1 MKRYFLSLFVC
12 LLAVGGA
19 LPSAAQNMFRDYVV
33 QQSSTEQTWTR
44 LSVHAHGGFSNVD
57 NMADGND
64 ATYAGSGTGGYVV
77 FNNGAASPNRT
88 QLYKI
93 RFSAETDHQPTS
105 VVVEFCDND
114 NFQNFVTTVYNGQI
128 NRYLTEWEIQFQN
141 PNGND
146 YAAGYYVRV
155 TFTGSDIRIKEV
167 EFQGYVT
174 QSVRSS
180 QTTIHHKPAKWYD
193 RRDRI
198 SQAARDMDSFS
209 DDEPWFNL
217 DLSSAE
223 GQIQAAHTYIDTIY
237 VHKGDVVPLYIP
249 DVYRRSST
257 EKITNISSS
266 SYQRWYSYRTGQTF
280 ELNNKEDGRYDLLTP
295 RDGQTIYRF
304 ANGYVG
310 QPVNSKGNGNYSNAA
325 YQMDFYYPTD
335 EQFNRWIGSGSGID
349 NNWYVVACDVSSYTD
364 FTPEY
369 NDQSQSSTFF
379 PSSNADGK
387 VYEPTLTHRV
397 VFYIVGVDGRKDDES
412 DGWVNGFARLYDG
425 AYRNGLNTDNPASKK
440 YLEEYEITFPAR
452 RVSNKTLDLVAL
464 TKDAGAYAIPDAVNN
479 DENDAENDDSYEE
492 GYKNITVSLVDADNT
507 AGITLV
513 DSVFSKPTLRTIR
526 FSYPHEDE
534 ETNDGTRYVNDT
546 DRDGVSH
553 ATILVTKK
561 AQVGDSTKTYNL
573 ARYRLT
579 FIDEVQQLTQVQVD
593 EIEKAAAGAQSQAT
607 DKYWNYAH
615 RTPDYLDDNY
625 QLLTSM
631 TWDYDP
637 GVGTAAGIGNEDY
650 YPFPLGWE
658 RSSYSFYDGS
668 QGNNFSNSKKFP
680 EWGYY
685 AITSTYVDF
694 DNNWHYGSATEP
706 EDEPS
711 KGSSRYHVYVDASD
725 RPGIITRLPFEQD
738 LCRGSEL
745 FVTAWVKSAVSTNEY
760 EGADATQTNN
770 QDACL
775 LFTIMGVRTVTSG
788 GRTSQVYTPIY
799 RYSTG
804 QLHSSTFLSSAIP
817 GCGKG
822 KADQWFQVY
831 FTFINEQENSDYD
844 SYVLQVENNSYST
857 SGGDFYLDDVRVYM
871 VKPRADVVQLRAG
884 CAGERTLM
892 SARIDWD
899 RLSSRLG
906 HEDTDT
912 GVEEGIDFVF
922 VDQTIYNNYLAEHP
936 DDKAGA
942 LQAAAAM
949 IGPEEGSEDYD
960 ENSGTLYFKYPF
972 SENEEYH
979 GTAEDPDLAIGNVE
993 GGKAYF
999 YRRGTAAGGNRELVV
1014 DFFSDLKANRPYW
1027 MLIRVH
1033 DDDNKTELFDELA
1046 AVVDDRCA
1054 IKSDFWVTA
1063 ETLLKMNGETVKP
1076 GTNYCAGQILDFSAQ
1091 VRIPYI
1097 SKTGE
1102 EKYISVNEGVYFDW
1116 FFGTEEAFYYEEHE
1130 SSTSVQSALAHLRK
1144 LYPTAEDI
1152 SPETTPVVEDF
1163 TQADYDLLWK
1173 LSTDKPVAGSNPP
1186 LVLRRAHLNI
1196 ELLETGLQLVIQPIT
1211 TLTAPG
1217 SIELPDDAPQNLD
1230 SLWLQVC
1237 WAPVPMTLQADGKS
1251 PTVHAGFNRYNYPDP
1266 AYDPNLRIGLAQIE
1280 STTSAAPLRID
1291 LRGATFS
1298 VVDPDPSSMLVPLTS
1313 NERGRLVYL
1322 IGTNDPEYEDIVNS
1336 PDFSQ
1341 YAYPIG
1347 YVDDFLA
1354 QPYEQGSA
1362 FNDHVSIRF
1371 YLKGEGEPEDGFV
1384 FHPKEGY
1391 WYTFSVHFEELLA
1404 GETSTACYGKF
1415 ALRMNV
1421 VPEYL
1426 VWNGGPTNNWNR
1438 DENWKRVNSPTT
1450 IHATNDSFLDGNTT
1464 DRAFVPMLFS
1474 KVIIPRGQQVQL
1486 YRAGWRT
1493 DSDGHYGWESQRP
1506 EWMQSPTDSIQY
1518 DLMAY
1523 DDPSATAVDKLVT
1536 KPYRVALCKE
1546 IHFEPGAEMLH
1557 AEYLLT
1563 ERVWTDVEVPAGW
1576 WTPVS
1581 TPLQGVYAG
1590 DWYTQTSGR
1599 QTTEYFKR
1607 ITFDDSYDRL
1617 NPAVYQRS
1625 WNADAAYIVENAQG
1639 MTPVSFETVW
1649 SSAFNDASVPYS
1661 VGSGFSL
1668 KHGVDDGALFR
1679 LPKDDASYGV
1689 ATNTGA
1695 LDRDS
1700 VGVLK
1705 STVLVERNPDMEKT
1719 EIKDYFTA
1727 ELTPS
1732 ADGRY
1737 YIVGN
1742 PFVAQM
1748 DVAGFLEDNRD
1759 VLQQKYWMKTSAGD
1773 PMTAAA
1779 DEGGQWVTSTGTTQL
1794 LPPYGAFY
1802 VEAVDGV
1809 DGPLTVKFY
1818 GERQQLKGWTAPGT
1832 GTTQAAAMTVSCAS
1846 AAGTST
1852 AAVRCTP
1859 DAADGFGVGDVQL
1872 VRGLTA
1878 DVSQPTVY
1886 TVAGATAVTVDSRGR
1901 GGQVPL
1907 GVYAPDGMVSTLT
1920 FTGVSALEGAR
1931 LYDAQTRSERTLH
1944 EGDAVT
1950 VDGPSHGRYFL
1961 RFDGAGTTGIATAT
1975 PAAGANIYSVQ
1986 PGEIIVAA
1994 TETLTG
2000 VDVYTTDGRHVRSL
2014 RPADV
2019 TTLRIKGLPAGVY
2032 VVRAATDHATANA
2045 KVSVR

>member
-1 MKRYFLSLFVC
+1 MKRYLLYLVVC
-12 LLAVGGA
+12 LLAVVGVR
-19 LPSAAQNMFRDYVV
+19 PSAAQDMYTMKLVDEFSPKVYTWE
-33 QQSSTEQTWTR
+33 SSGLNTTWPINN
-44 LSVHAHGGFSNVD
+44 LV
-57 NMADGND
+57 DGNMGTEIRGHYNKNSIITFSPSTGPVSYMLCRTASD
-64 ATYAGSGTGGYVV
+64 NVNYHPTGIMVESSADNQNWQTEYDQGTNQNQKEWVISFANPIPAG
-77 FNNGAASPNRT
+77 
-88 QLYKI
+88 
-93 RFSAETDHQPTS
+93 
-105 VVVEFCDND
+105 
-114 NFQNFVTTVYNGQI
+114 
-128 NRYLTEWEIQFQN
+128 RYI
-141 PNGND
+141 
-146 YAAGYYVRV
+146 RV
-155 TFTGSDIRIKEV
+155 TFRCSDAYQAFIWMNELT
-167 EFQGYVT
+167 F
-174 QSVRSS
+174 SS
-180 QTTIHHKPAKWYD
+180 SSSADFTIHHKPAKWHSL
-193 RRDRI
+193 RGRI
-198 SQAARDMDSFS
+198 SQAARDMDSFG
-209 DDEPWFNL
+209 DGQEMFRP
-217 DLSSAE
+217 DLSSSDE
-223 GQIQAAHTYIDTIY
+223 DIQAAHTYIDTLY
-237 VHKGDVVPLYIP
+237 VHKGDNVNLYLP
-249 DVYRRSST
+249 DVFRRSST
-257 EKITNISSS
+257 EGIETVSVS

-280 ELNNKEDGRYDLLTP
+280 ELHNKDAANARYDLLTP
-295 RDGQTIYRF
+295 MSGGTVYRF

-310 QPVNSKGNGNYSNAA
+310 QPVSGTGNSTLSQSA
-325 YQMDFYYPTD
+325 YWMQFHYPTD
-335 EQFNRWIGSGSGID
+335 EEFGLWFNVGDDTNID

-364 FTPEY
+364 FTPSY
-369 NDQSQSSTFF
+369 TDQSNQSTFF
-379 PSSNADGK
+379 PSSNADGL
-387 VYEPTLTHRV
+387 VYEPTLTHRIIY
-397 VFYIVGVDGRKDDES
+397 YIVGVDERTGDTS
-412 DGWVNGFARLYDG
+412 PGWVNGFGRLAGEAYCDG
-425 AYRNGLNTDNPASKK
+425 TGTDSSSPKK
-440 YLEEYEITFPAR
+440 YLEEYEITFSGR
-452 RVSNKTLDLVAL
+452 RVSNKTLEMVAL
-464 TKDAGAYAIPDAVNN
+464 SKDAGAYAIPDAT
-479 DENDAENDDSYEE
+479 ADSYDA
-492 GYKNITVSLVDADNT
+492 GYRNITVSLDPADNT

-513 DSVFSKPTLRTIR
+513 DKGFSTATLRSIR
-526 FSYPHEDE
+526 FRYPNTDE
-534 ETNDGTRYVNDT
+534 DGTQYVNDA
-546 DRDGVSH
+546 DGDGRSY
-553 ATILVTKK
+553 ATILVTKT
-561 AQVGDSTKTYNL
+561 ATVGGVKKTYNL
-573 ARYRLT
+573 VRYRLT
-579 FIDEVQQLTQVQVD
+579 FINEVQQLTQTQVD
-593 EIEKAAAGAQSQAT
+593 EIEKAAAGTQSQAT
-607 DKYWNYAH
+607 GKYWNYTR
-615 RTPDYLDDNY
+615 RTPDYMDANY

-631 TWDYDP
+631 AWDFDP
-637 GVGTAAGIGNEDY
+637 SVPSTVNIGSQAY

-668 QGNNFSNSKKFP
+668 DGKNFSNNKKIP

-685 AITSTYVDF
+685 AVTNTYVDF
-694 DNNWHYGSATEP
+694 DNTWHSGTATRP
-706 EDEPS
+706 QNEPS
-711 KGSSRYHVYVDASD
+711 KGRSTYHIYVDASD
-725 RPGIITRLPFEQD
+725 RPGIVTRLPFEQN
-738 LCRGSEL
+738 LCLGSEL
-745 FVTAWVKSAVSTNEY
+745 FVTAWVKSAVSAGG
-760 EGADATQTNN
+760 GASQTNN
-770 QDACL
+770 EDACL
-775 LFTIMGVRTVTSG
+775 LFTIMGVRADGTS
-788 GRTSQVYTPIY
+788 VPIY

-804 QLHSSTFLSSAIP
+804 QLHPSTFLNDTIP

-822 KADQWFQVY
+822 SPDQWFQVY
-831 FTFINEQENSDYD
+831 FTFVNEQQESDYE
-844 SYVLQVENNSYST
+844 SYILQVENNSYST

-871 VKPRADVVQLRAG
+871 VKPQADVSQLEAG
-884 CAGERTLM
+884 CAGDRTLM
-892 SARIDWD
+892 NIRLDWQ

-906 HEDTDT
+906 HQDSDT
-912 GVEEGIDFVF
+912 GEEAIDFIF
-922 VDQTIYNNYLAEHP
+922 VDQTVYNNYLAEHP

-949 IGPEEGSEDYD
+949 IGRKEADADYD
-960 ENSGTLYFKYPF
+960 KNYGTLHFKYPF
-972 SENEEYH
+972 ADNKEYT
-979 GTAEDPDLAIGNVE
+979 GTAENPNLAVDNVVD
-993 GGKAYF
+993 GKAYF
-999 YRRGTAAGGNRELVV
+999 YRRGTAAGGDRELAV
-1014 DFFSDLKANRPYW
+1014 DFYSDLRANRPYW
-1027 MLIRVH
+1027 MLIRIHNSSHDH
-1033 DDDNKTELFDELA
+1033 DDEASIFADMA
-1046 AVVDDRCA
+1046 AVVDDSCA

-1097 SKTGE
+1097 STETGE

-1116 FFGTEEAFYYEEHE
+1116 FFGTEEAFYKEHE
-1130 SSTSVQSALAHLRK
+1130 GGTSVQSALAHLRE
-1144 LYPTAEDI
+1144 LYPDAEDI
-1152 SPETTPVVEDF
+1152 SPETTPVVENGLF
-1163 TQADYDLLWK
+1163 TQADYDLL
-1173 LSTDKPVAGSNPP
+1173 LERSTATSVAGSNPP
-1186 LVLRRAHLNI
+1186 LVLRRSHLNI

-1217 SIELPDDAPQNLD
+1217 SIELPDDAPLDLD
-1230 SLWLQVC
+1230 SLWGQVC

-1280 STTSAAPLRID
+1280 STTSTAPLRID

-1298 VVDPDPSSMLVPLTS
+1298 VDDPDPSSRLVPLTS

-1362 FNDHVSIRF
+1362 FNDHVSIHF
-1371 YLKGEGEPEDGFV
+1371 YLNGEGEPKDGFV

-1415 ALRMNV
+1415 AVRMNV

-1438 DENWKRVNSPTT
+1438 DENWKRVNSHIT
-1450 IHATNDSFLDGNTT
+1450 IHATDDSFLDGNTT

-1474 KVIIPRGQQVQL
+1474 KVIIPQDKQVQL
-1486 YRAGWRT
+1486 YRAGWR
-1493 DSDGHYGWESQRP
+1493 SDDNGHYGWESQRP
-1506 EWMQSPTDSIQY
+1506 AWMQAPTDSIQY

-1523 DDPSATAVDKLVT
+1523 DDPDPAAEHPLVT

-1557 AEYLLT
+1557 AEYLMA
-1563 ERVWTDVEVPAGW
+1563 ERVWTDVEVPEGQ

-1581 TPLQGVYAG
+1581 TPLQGIVAG
-1590 DWYTQTSGR
+1590 DWYTQTGGR
-1599 QTTEYFKR
+1599 QQTEYFKP
-1607 ITFDDSYDRL
+1607 ITFADGGYDRR

-1625 WNADAAYIVENAQG
+1625 WNADAASIVEDAQG
-1639 MTPVSFETVW
+1639 TRTPVSFETVW

-1668 KHGVDDGALFR
+1668 KHGVDGGALFR
-1679 LPKDDASYGV
+1679 LPKDDASYSV
-1689 ATNTGA
+1689 ATGA
-1695 LDRDS
+1695 LDRTNN
-1700 VGVLK
+1700 GVLL
-1705 STVLVERNPDMEKT
+1705 STKMVHRDPDLEKT
-1719 EIKDYFTA
+1719 EIEDYFTA

-1748 DVAGFLEDNRD
+1748 DVAGFLEDNKD
-1759 VLQQKYWMKTSAGD
+1759 VLQQKYWAATAAGD

-1779 DEGGQWVTSTGTTQL
+1779 DGEGQWVTSTGTTQL

-1809 DGPLTVKFY
+1809 GGPLTVKFY
-1818 GERQQLKGWTAPGT
+1818 GERQQLKGWMAPGT

-1920 FTGVSALEGAR
+1920 FTGVAALEGAR

-2019 TTLRIKGLPAGVY
+2019 TTLRIGDLPAAVY
-2032 VVRAATDHATANA
+2032 VVRAATRSAVADA
-2045 KVSVR
+2045 KVRVE

>member
-1 MKRYFLSLFVC
+1 MFNVSYQ
-12 LLAVGGA
+12 
-19 LPSAAQNMFRDYVV
+19 PSAERIW
-33 QQSSTEQTWTR
+33 SS
-44 LSVHAHGGFSNVD
+44 LPVHSGNFSNVE
-57 NMADGND
+57 NMADGNND
-64 ATYAGSGTGGYVV
+64 TYAQSETGGYVI
-77 FNNGAASPNRT
+77 FNNGQFSPGRA
-88 QLYKI
+88 QLYRI
-93 RFSAETDHQPTS
+93 RFSAEAGHAPTQ
-105 VVVEFCDND
+105 VRVEFCDNP
-114 NFQNFVTTVYNGQI
+114 NFEKDVATVYNDSPDGSPQECTLSFR
-128 NRYLTEWEIQFQN
+128 NS
-141 PNGND
+141 NGNE

-155 TFTGSDIRIKEV
+155 TFTGSDIQIKEV
-167 EFQGYVT
+167 EFYGYTPV
-174 QSVRSS
+174 SSS
-180 QTTIHHKPAKWYD
+180 QTLINHKPAKWHS
-193 RRDRI
+193 RRGRI
-198 SQAARDMDSFS
+198 SEEAKAMDSFS
-209 DDEPWFNL
+209 DDEEWFNL
-217 DLSSAE
+217 DLSSEE
-223 GQIQAAHTYIDTIY
+223 GQIQAAHTYIDTLY
-237 VHKGDVVPLYIP
+237 VHKGDAVNLYLP
-249 DVYRRSST
+249 DVYRKDSESD
-257 EKITNISSS
+257 ISNFSVS
-266 SYQRWYSYRTGQTF
+266 SYQRWYSYRTGMTF
-280 ELNNKEDGRYDLLTP
+280 ELPHKDDSGTDVRYDLLTP
-295 RDGQTIYRF
+295 LDGHTIYRF

-310 QPVNSKGNGNYSNAA
+310 QPVGVDTIGNKDNSRKAA
-325 YQMDFYYPTD
+325 YQMQFYYPTD
-335 EQFNRWIGSGSGID
+335 DEFNRWIGAGSGID

-364 FTPEY
+364 FTPNY
-369 NDQSQSSTFF
+369 TDDSHSSTFF

-440 YLEEYEITFPAR
+440 YLEEYEITFSAR

-464 TKDAGAYAIPDAVNN
+464 SKDAGSYAIP
-479 DENDAENDDSYEE
+479 DAENDDSYDQ
-492 GYKNITVSLVDADNT
+492 GYKNISVSLVDNT
-507 AGITLV
+507 AGIILA
-513 DSVFSKPTLRTIR
+513 DERFSKPTLRTIR
-526 FSYPHEDE
+526 FRYPHPD
-534 ETNDGTRYVNDT
+534 TGDGTQYVNDA
-546 DRDGVSH
+546 DGDGVSH
-553 ATILVTKK
+553 ATILVTKT
-561 AQVGDSTKTYNL
+561 ATVDGVTKTYNL

-579 FIDEVQQLTQVQVD
+579 FIDEVQPLTQVQVD
-593 EIEKAAAGAQSQAT
+593 EIEKASAGKTSLAT
-607 DKYWNYAH
+607 NKYWNYAH
-615 RTPDYLDDNY
+615 RTPEYMESNY

-631 TWDYDP
+631 AWDFDT
-637 GVGTAAGIGNEDY
+637 GVAAAAGFGSNSY

-668 QGNNFSNSKKFP
+668 NGSNFSNRNKFP

-685 AITSTYVDF
+685 AVTSTYVDF
-694 DNNWHYGSATEP
+694 DNNWHHGTATRP
-706 EDEPS
+706 KNEPS
-711 KGSSRYHVYVDASD
+711 KGSSTFHIYVDASD
-725 RPGIITRLPFEQD
+725 RPGIVTRLPFEQD

-745 FVTAWVKSAVSTNEY
+745 FVSAWVKSAVSAN
-760 EGADATQTNN
+760 AAATQTNN
-770 QDACL
+770 EDACL

-804 QLHSSTFLSSAIP
+804 QLHSSTFLSDAIP
-817 GCGKG
+817 GCGNG
-822 KADQWFQVY
+822 QPDQWFQVY
-831 FTFINEQENSDYD
+831 FSFINDQAESNYE

-906 HEDTDT
+906 HEDTDK
-912 GVEEGIDFVF
+912 GVEGIDFVF

-936 DDKAGA
+936 EDKAAA
-942 LQAAAAM
+942 LEAAAAM
-949 IGPEEGSEDYD
+949 IGPEKGSEVYD
-960 ENSGTLYFKYPF
+960 KNHGTLYFKYPF
-972 SENEEYH
+972 SENTVYD
-979 GTAEDPDLAIGNVE
+979 GTAKDPDLAKDNME
-993 GGKAYF
+993 DGKAYF
-999 YRRGTAAGGNRELVV
+999 YCRGTAVGGNRELVV
-1014 DFFSDLKANRPYW
+1014 DFFSDLQANRPYW

-1033 DDDNKTELFDELA
+1033 DDDNKTALFDELA
-1046 AVVDDRCA
+1046 DVVDDNCA
-1054 IKSDFWVTA
+1054 IKSEFWVTA

-1116 FFGTEEAFYYEEHE
+1116 FFGTEEAFYEKHE
-1130 SSTSVQSALAHLRK
+1130 SGTSVQSALTHLRD
-1144 LYPTAEDI
+1144 LYPDAAVVSE
-1152 SPETTPVVEDF
+1152 EATPVRDMF
-1163 TQADYDLLWK
+1163 TQADYDLLHD
-1173 LSTDKPVAGSNPP
+1173 LSTREPVAGTGSNPP

-1211 TLTAPG
+1211 TRTAPG
-1217 SIELPDDAPQNLD
+1217 SIELPDDAPQDLD
-1230 SLWLQVC
+1230 ELWLQVC

-1266 AYDPNLRIGLAQIE
+1266 AYDPNLRIGLAQIK

-1298 VVDPDPSSMLVPLTS
+1298 VDDPDPSSELVPLKS

-1347 YVDDFLA
+1347 YVDYFLA

-1362 FNDHVSIRF
+1362 FDDHVSIHF
-1371 YLKGEGEPEDGFV
+1371 YLNGEGEPKDGFV

-1391 WYTFSVHFEELLA
+1391 WYTFSVHFEELLE

-1426 VWNGGPTNNWNR
+1426 VWDGGPTNNWNR

-1474 KVIIPRGQQVQL
+1474 KVLIPRGQQVQL

-1493 DSDGHYGWESQRP
+1493 GSDGHYGWESQRP

-1523 DDPSATAVDKLVT
+1523 DDPAPAAKHKLVT

-1563 ERVWTDVEVPAGW
+1563 ERVWTDVEVPGGQ

-1590 DWYTQTSGR
+1590 DWYTQTSGS
-1599 QTTEYFKR
+1599 QTTEYFKP
-1607 ITFDDSYDRL
+1607 ITFGDGYDRL

-1625 WNADAAYIVENAQG
+1625 WNADAANIVENDQG
-1639 MTPVSFETVW
+1639 TTLVSFKTVW

-1668 KHGVDDGALFR
+1668 KHGVKGGALFR

-1732 ADGRY
+1732 ADGCY

-1742 PFVAQM
+1742 PFMAQM
-1748 DVAGFLEDNRD
+1748 DVAGFLEDNKD
-1759 VLQQKYWMKTSAGD
+1759 VLQQKYWMGTSAGD
-1773 PMTAAA
+1773 PFTAAA
-1779 DEGGQWVTSTGTTQL
+1779 GADGRWVASTGTTQL

-1802 VEAVDGV
+1802 VEAVGK
-1809 DGPLTVKFY
+1809 GSEPLEVKFY
-1818 GERQQLKGWTAPGT
+1818 GKRQQLKDWTAPGT

-1931 LYDAQTRSERTLH
+1931 LYDAETRSERTLH

-2000 VDVYTTDGRHVRSL
+2000 VDVYATDGRHVSSL
-2014 RPADV
+2014 RPTDV
-2019 TTLRIKGLPAGVY
+2019 TTLRIGDLPAAVY

>member
-1 MKRYFLSLFVC
+1 MKRYLFYLVVC
-12 LLAVGGA
+12 VLTVVGVR
-19 LPSAAQNMFRDYVV
+19 PSAAQDMYTVKPVDEFSPKVYTWE
-33 QQSSTEQTWTR
+33 SSGLNTTWPIVN
-44 LSVHAHGGFSNVD
+44 LV
-57 NMADGND
+57 DGNM
-64 ATYAGSGTGGYVV
+64 GTEIRGHYNKNSIITFSPSTGPVSYMLCRT
-77 FNNGAASPNRT
+77 ASDNINYHPT
-88 QLYKI
+88 GI
-93 RFSAETDHQPTS
+93 MVESSA
-105 VVVEFCDND
+105 DN
-114 NFQNFVTTVYNGQI
+114 QNWQTEYDQGTNQNQKEWAISFANPI
-128 NRYLTEWEIQFQN
+128 PADRYI
-141 PNGND
+141 
-146 YAAGYYVRV
+146 RV
-155 TFTGSDIRIKEV
+155 TFRCSDANQAFIWMNELT
-167 EFQGYVT
+167 F
-174 QSVRSS
+174 SS
-180 QTTIHHKPAKWYD
+180 SSSADFTIHHKRAKWHS

-295 RDGQTIYRF
+295 RDGQTVYRF

-464 TKDAGAYAIPDAVNN
+464 SKDAGSYAIPDA
-479 DENDAENDDSYEE
+479 DDDSYDQ
-492 GYKNITVSLVDADNT
+492 GYENISVSLADNT
-507 AGITLV
+507 AGINLV

-526 FSYPHEDE
+526 FSYPNDW
-534 ETNDGTRYVNDT
+534 TDGTQYVNDA

-553 ATILVTKK
+553 ATILVTKT
-561 AQVGDSTKTYNL
+561 ATVDGATKTYNL

-579 FIDEVQQLTQVQVD
+579 FIDEVQPLTQVQVD
-593 EIEKAAAGAQSQAT
+593 EIEKASAGKTSLAT

-615 RTPDYLDDNY
+615 RTPEYMESNY

-631 TWDYDP
+631 AWDFDT
-637 GVGTAAGIGNEDY
+637 GVAEAADFGDNRY

-668 QGNNFSNSKKFP
+668 NGSNFSNRNKFP

-685 AITSTYVDF
+685 AVTSTYVDF
-694 DNNWHYGSATEP
+694 DNSWHHGTATRP
-706 EDEPS
+706 QNEPS
-711 KGSSRYHVYVDASD
+711 KGSSTFHIYVDASD
-725 RPGIITRLPFEQD
+725 RPGIVTRLPFEQD

-745 FVTAWVKSAVSTNEY
+745 FVSAWVKSAVSAN
-760 EGADATQTNN
+760 AAATQTNN
-770 QDACL
+770 EDACL

-804 QLHSSTFLSSAIP
+804 QLHSSTFLSKAIP
-817 GCGKG
+817 GCGKDN
-822 KADQWFQVY
+822 ADQWFQVY

-912 GVEEGIDFVF
+912 GVEGIDFVF
-922 VDQTIYNNYLAEHP
+922 VDQTIYNNHLAEHP
-936 DDKAGA
+936 DEGKAAA
-942 LQAAAAM
+942 LEAAAAM
-949 IGPEEGSEDYD
+949 IGPEKGSELYD
-960 ENSGTLYFKYPF
+960 KNHGTLYFKYPF
-972 SENEEYH
+972 SENTEYD
-979 GTAEDPDLAIGNVE
+979 GTAEDPDLAKDNMKD
-993 GGKAYF
+993 GKAYF

-1014 DFFSDLKANRPYW
+1014 DFFSDLQANRPYW

-1033 DDDNKTELFDELA
+1033 DDNNETELFDELA
-1046 AVVDDRCA
+1046 AVVDDSCA
-1054 IKSDFWVTA
+1054 IKSEFWVTA

-1102 EKYISVNEGVYFDW
+1102 EKYISVNEGIYFDW
-1116 FFGTEEAFYYEEHE
+1116 FFGTEEAFYEDRDG
-1130 SSTSVQSALAHLRK
+1130 TSVQSALAHLRD
-1144 LYPTAEDI
+1144 LYPDAAVVSE
-1152 SPETTPVVEDF
+1152 EATPVRDMF
-1163 TQADYDLLWK
+1163 TQADYDLLHD
-1173 LSTDKPVAGSNPP
+1173 LSTRDPEAGSNPP

-1211 TLTAPG
+1211 TRTAPG
-1217 SIELPDDAPQNLD
+1217 SIELPDDAPQDLE

-1251 PTVHAGFNRYNYPDP
+1251 PTVHPGFNIYTYPDP

-1280 STTSAAPLRID
+1280 GTTADAPLRID

-1298 VVDPDPSSMLVPLTS
+1298 VDDPDPSSELVPLTS

-1347 YVDDFLA
+1347 YVDEFKA

-1362 FNDHVSIRF
+1362 FNDHVSLHF
-1371 YLKGEGEPEDGFV
+1371 YLNGEGDPEDGFE

-1391 WYTFSVHFEELLA
+1391 WYTFSVHFEELLE

-1438 DENWKRVNSPTT
+1438 DENWKRVNSRTT
-1450 IHATNDSFLDGNTT
+1450 IHATDDSFLDGNTT

-1474 KVIIPRGQQVQL
+1474 KVIIPRGKQIQL

-1493 DSDGHYGWESQRP
+1493 GSDGHYGWESQRP

-1523 DDPSATAVDKLVT
+1523 DDPSATTAVDKLVT

-1563 ERVWTDVEVPAGW
+1563 ERVWTDVEVPGGQ

-1581 TPLQGVYAG
+1581 TPLQDVYAG

-1599 QTTEYFKR
+1599 QATEYFQP
-1607 ITFDDSYDRL
+1607 ITFGDGYDRL

-1625 WNADAAYIVENAQG
+1625 WNANAAKIVENDQG
-1639 MTPVSFETVW
+1639 TTLVSFETVW

-1668 KHGVDDGALFR
+1668 KHGVDVDGGALFR
-1679 LPKDDASYGV
+1679 LPKDDASYDV

-1705 STVLVERNPDMEKT
+1705 STVLVERKPDMEKSR
-1719 EIKDYFTA
+1719 IYDYFTA

-1732 ADGRY
+1732 ADGSY

-1742 PFVAQM
+1742 PFMAQM
-1748 DVAGFLEDNRD
+1748 DVAGFLKDNED
-1759 VLQQKYWMKTSAGD
+1759 VLQQKYWAATAEGD

-1818 GERQQLKGWTAPGT
+1818 GERQQLKDWTAPGT

-1920 FTGVSALEGAR
+1920 FTGVAALEGAR
-1931 LYDAQTRSERTLH
+1931 LYDALTRSERTLH

>member
-93 RFSAETDHQPTS
+93 RFSAETDHQPTA

-180 QTTIHHKPAKWYD
+180 QTTIHHKRAKWYS
-193 RRDRI
+193 RRGPI
-198 SQAARDMDSFS
+198 SEEAKAMDSFS
-209 DDEPWFNL
+209 DDEEMFRP
-217 DLSSAE
+217 DLSSSDE
-223 GQIQAAHTYIDTIY
+223 KIQAAHTYIDTLY
-237 VHKGDVVPLYIP
+237 VHKGDAVNLYLP
-249 DVYRRSST
+249 DVYRKDSESD
-257 EKITNISSS
+257 ISNFSVS
-266 SYQRWYSYRTGQTF
+266 SYQRWYSYRTGMTF
-280 ELNNKEDGRYDLLTP
+280 ELRNKDEGANVRYDLLTP
-295 RDGQTIYRF
+295 LDGQTIYRF

-310 QPVNSKGNGNYSNAA
+310 QPVNTIGNDNNLASAA
-325 YQMDFYYPTD
+325 YQMQFYYPTD
-335 EQFNRWIGSGSGID
+335 EEFDRWVGAGSGID

-364 FTPEY
+364 FTPNY
-369 NDQSQSSTFF
+369 ADDSHSSTFF

-397 VFYIVGVDGRKDDES
+397 VFYIVGVDGRENDQSE
-412 DGWVNGFARLYDG
+412 GWVNGFGRLKNE
-425 AYRNGLNTDNPASKK
+425 AYRNDIETGQPDSKK
-440 YLEEYEITFPAR
+440 YLEEYEITFSAR

-464 TKDAGAYAIPDAVNN
+464 SKDAGSYAIP
-479 DENDAENDDSYEE
+479 DAENDDSYDQ
-492 GYKNITVSLVDADNT
+492 GYKNISVSLVDADNT

-513 DSVFSKPTLRTIR
+513 DERFSKPTLRTIR
-526 FSYPHEDE
+526 FRYPKTD
-534 ETNDGTRYVNDT
+534 TGDGTQYVNDT
-546 DRDGVSH
+546 DGDGVSH
-553 ATILVTKK
+553 ATILVTKT
-561 AQVGDSTKTYNL
+561 ATVDGATKTYNL

-579 FIDEVQQLTQVQVD
+579 FIDEVQPLTQVQVD
-593 EIEKAAAGAQSQAT
+593 EIEKASAGKTSLAT
-607 DKYWNYAH
+607 EQYWNYAH
-615 RTPDYLDDNY
+615 RTPEYMESNY

-631 TWDYDP
+631 AWDFDT
-637 GVGTAAGIGNEDY
+637 GVAGAAGFGSNSY

-668 QGNNFSNSKKFP
+668 NGLNFSNKNKFP

-685 AITSTYVDF
+685 AVTSTYVDF
-694 DNNWHYGSATEP
+694 EGDTWHNRTAIRP
-706 EDEPS
+706 QNEPS
-711 KGSSRYHVYVDASD
+711 KGSSTFHIYVDASD
-725 RPGIITRLPFEQD
+725 RPGIVTRLPFEQD

-745 FVTAWVKSAVSTNEY
+745 FVSAWVKSAVSAE
-760 EGADATQTNN
+760 AAATQTNN
-770 QDACL
+770 EDACL

-804 QLHSSTFLSSAIP
+804 QLHSSTFLSDAIP

-906 HEDTDT
+906 HEDTDK
-912 GVEEGIDFVF
+912 GVEGIDFVF
-922 VDQTIYNNYLAEHP
+922 VDQTIYNNHLAEHP
-936 DDKAGA
+936 DEGKAAA
-942 LQAAAAM
+942 LVAAAAM
-949 IGPEEGSEDYD
+949 IGPEKGSEDYD
-960 ENSGTLYFKYPF
+960 KNHGTLYFKYPF
-972 SENEEYH
+972 SENTEYD
-979 GTAEDPDLAIGNVE
+979 GTAKDPDLAIGNVE
-993 GGKAYF
+993 DGKAYF

-1033 DDDNKTELFDELA
+1033 DDDNPTELFKELA

-1054 IKSDFWVTA
+1054 IKSEFWVTA

-1097 SKTGE
+1097 STETGE
-1102 EKYISVNEGVYFDW
+1102 EKYIPINEGIYFDW
-1116 FFGTEEAFYYEEHE
+1116 FFGTEDAFYEDRGG
-1130 SSTSVQSALAHLRK
+1130 TSVQSALAHLRYH
-1144 LYPTAEDI
+1144 YPTAEDI
-1152 SPETTPVVEDF
+1152 SPETTPVVENGPIDF
-1163 TQADYDLLWK
+1163 SQADYDLLHD
-1173 LSTDKPVAGSNPP
+1173 LSTREPEAGSNPP

-1211 TLTAPG
+1211 TRTAPG
-1217 SIELPDDAPQNLD
+1217 SIELPDDVPLD
-1230 SLWLQVC
+1230 LESLWLQVC

-1280 STTSAAPLRID
+1280 GTTADAPLRID

-1298 VVDPDPSSMLVPLTS
+1298 VDDPDPSSELVPLTS

-1347 YVDDFLA
+1347 YVDEFKA

-1362 FNDHVSIRF
+1362 FNDHVSIHF
-1371 YLKGEGEPEDGFV
+1371 YLKGEGEPKDGFV

-1391 WYTFSVHFEELLA
+1391 WYTFSVHFEERLE

-1426 VWNGGPTNNWNR
+1426 VWKGGPTNNWNR
-1438 DENWKRVNSPTT
+1438 DENWLRVNKAET
-1450 IHATNDSFLDGNTT
+1450 IHAASDSFLDGNTT

-1523 DDPSATAVDKLVT
+1523 DDPAPAAEHKLVT

-1563 ERVWTDVEVPAGW
+1563 ERVWTDVEVPGGQ

-1581 TPLQGVYAG
+1581 TPLQDVYAG

-1599 QTTEYFKR
+1599 QATEYFR
-1607 ITFDDSYDRL
+1607 PITFDDSYDRL

-1625 WNADAAYIVENAQG
+1625 WNADAANIVEDDQG
-1639 MTPVSFETVW
+1639 TRTPVSFKTVW

-1668 KHGVDDGALFR
+1668 KHGFDGVALFR

-1727 ELTPS
+1727 KLTPS

-1742 PFVAQM
+1742 PFMAQM
-1748 DVAGFLEDNRD
+1748 DVAGFLEDNKD
-1759 VLQQKYWMKTSAGD
+1759 VLQQKYWMETSVGD
-1773 PMTAAA
+1773 PFTAAA
-1779 DEGGQWVTSTGTTQL
+1779 GADGRWVTSTGTTQL

-1802 VEAVDGV
+1802 VEAVGK
-1809 DGPLTVKFY
+1809 GSEPLEVKFY
-1818 GERQQLKGWTAPGT
+1818 GKRQQLTDRTAPGT
-1832 GTTQAAAMTVSCAS
+1832 GTTQAAALTVSCRS

-1852 AAVRCTP
+1852 AAVRCTAG
-1859 DAADGFGVGDVQL
+1859 AADGFGVGDVQL

-1994 TETLTG
+1994 TETLTA

-2014 RPADV
+2014 RPADA
-2019 TTLRIKGLPAGVY
+2019 TTLRIGDLPAAVY

>member
-1 MKRYFLSLFVC
+1 MKRYLLYLVVC
-12 LLAVGGA
+12 LLAVVGVR
-19 LPSAAQNMFRDYVV
+19 PSAAQDMYTMKLVDEFSPKVYTWE
-33 QQSSTEQTWTR
+33 SSGLNTTWPINN
-44 LSVHAHGGFSNVD
+44 LV
-57 NMADGND
+57 DGNMGTEIRGHYNKNSIITFSPSTGSVSYMLCRTASD
-64 ATYAGSGTGGYVV
+64 NVNYHPTGIMVESSADNQNWQTEYDQGTNQNQKEWVISFANPIPAG
-77 FNNGAASPNRT
+77 
-88 QLYKI
+88 
-93 RFSAETDHQPTS
+93 
-105 VVVEFCDND
+105 
-114 NFQNFVTTVYNGQI
+114 
-128 NRYLTEWEIQFQN
+128 RYI
-141 PNGND
+141 
-146 YAAGYYVRV
+146 RV
-155 TFTGSDIRIKEV
+155 TFRCSDAYQAFIWMNELT
-167 EFQGYVT
+167 F
-174 QSVRSS
+174 SS
-180 QTTIHHKPAKWYD
+180 SSSADFTIQHKPAKWHSL
-193 RRDRI
+193 RGRI
-198 SQAARDMDSFS
+198 SQAARDMDSFG
-209 DDEPWFNL
+209 DGQEMFRP
-217 DLSSAE
+217 DLSSSDE
-223 GQIQAAHTYIDTIY
+223 DIQAAHTYIDTLY
-237 VHKGDVVPLYIP
+237 VHKGDAVNLYLP
-249 DVYRRSST
+249 DVYRKDFESD
-257 EKITNISSS
+257 ISNFSVS
-266 SYQRWYSYRTGQTF
+266 SYQRWYSYRTGMTF
-280 ELNNKEDGRYDLLTP
+280 ELPHKDSGTNVRYDLLTP
-295 RDGQTIYRF
+295 LDGQTIYRF

-310 QPVNSKGNGNYSNAA
+310 QPVNTIGNNNNLASAA
-325 YQMDFYYPTD
+325 YQMQFYYPTD
-335 EQFNRWIGSGSGID
+335 EEFDRWVGAGSGID

-364 FTPEY
+364 FTPDY
-369 NDQSQSSTFF
+369 PDDSHSSTFF

-397 VFYIVGVDGRKDDES
+397 VFYIVGVDDRENDQSEGC
-412 DGWVNGFARLYDG
+412 VNGFGRLKDG
-425 AYRNGLNTDNPASKK
+425 AYRNGIETDQPDSKK
-440 YLEEYEITFPAR
+440 YLEEYEITFSAR

-464 TKDAGAYAIPDAVNN
+464 SKDAGSYAIP
-479 DENDAENDDSYEE
+479 DAENDDSYDQ
-492 GYKNITVSLVDADNT
+492 GYNNISVSLVEADNT
-507 AGITLV
+507 AGITLA
-513 DSVFSKPTLRTIR
+513 DDRFSRPTLRTIR
-526 FSYPHEDE
+526 FRYPNEG
-534 ETNDGTRYVNDT
+534 TDGTRYVNDA
-546 DRDGVSH
+546 DGDGVSH
-553 ATILVTKK
+553 ATILVTKT
-561 AQVGDSTKTYNL
+561 ARVDDSDRTYNL

-579 FIDEVQQLTQVQVD
+579 FIDEVQPLTQVQVD
-593 EIEKAAAGAQSQAT
+593 EIEKASAGKASLAT
-607 DKYWNYAH
+607 GQYWNYAH
-615 RTPDYLDDNY
+615 RTPDYMDANY

-631 TWDYDP
+631 AWDFDP
-637 GVGTAAGIGNEDY
+637 SVPSTVNIGSQAY

-668 QGNNFSNSKKFP
+668 SGSNFSNNHKFP

-685 AITSTYVDF
+685 AVTSTYVDF
-694 DNNWHYGSATEP
+694 DDNWHNGTATRP
-706 EDEPS
+706 QNEPS
-711 KGSSRYHVYVDASD
+711 KGSSTFHIYVDASD
-725 RPGIITRLPFEQD
+725 RPGIVTRLPFDQD

-745 FVTAWVKSAVSTNEY
+745 FVSAWVKSAVSAGG
-760 EGADATQTNN
+760 GASQTNN
-770 QDACL
+770 EDACL

-804 QLHSSTFLSSAIP
+804 QLHSSTFLSKAIP
-817 GCGKG
+817 GCGKDN
-822 KADQWFQVY
+822 ADQWFQVY

-906 HEDTDT
+906 HEDTDK
-912 GVEEGIDFVF
+912 GVEGIDFVF
-922 VDQTIYNNYLAEHP
+922 VDQTIYNNFLAEHP
-936 DDKAGA
+936 EKGKAAA
-942 LQAAAAM
+942 LEAAAAM
-949 IGPEEGSEDYD
+949 IGPEEGGEVYD
-960 ENSGTLYFKYPF
+960 ENHGTLYFKYPF
-972 SENEEYH
+972 SENKEYD
-979 GTAEDPDLAIGNVE
+979 GTAEDPDLAMGNME
-993 GGKAYF
+993 DGKAYF

-1033 DDDNKTELFDELA
+1033 DDNNETALFDELA
-1046 AVVDDRCA
+1046 AVVDDSCA
-1054 IKSDFWVTA
+1054 IKSEFWVTA

-1097 SKTGE
+1097 STVTGE

-1116 FFGTEEAFYYEEHE
+1116 FFGTEEAFYKEHE
-1130 SSTSVQSALAHLRK
+1130 GGTSVQSALAHLRE
-1144 LYPTAEDI
+1144 LYPDAEDI
-1152 SPETTPVVEDF
+1152 SPETTPVVENGLF
-1163 TQADYDLLWK
+1163 TQADYDLL
-1173 LSTDKPVAGSNPP
+1173 LERSTATSVAGSNPP
-1186 LVLRRAHLNI
+1186 LVLRRSHLNI

-1217 SIELPDDAPQNLD
+1217 SIELPDDAPQDLD
-1230 SLWLQVC
+1230 SLWGQVC

-1298 VVDPDPSSMLVPLTS
+1298 VDDPDPSSELVPLTS

-1362 FNDHVSIRF
+1362 FNDHVSIHF
-1371 YLKGEGEPEDGFV
+1371 YLNGEGEPKDGFV

-1415 ALRMNV
+1415 AVRMNV

-1426 VWNGGPTNNWNR
+1426 VWNGGPTSNWNR
-1438 DENWKRVNSPTT
+1438 DENWLRVNNAQT
-1450 IHATNDSFLDGNTT
+1450 IQATSDAFLDGNTT

-1474 KVIIPRGQQVQL
+1474 KVLIPRGKQVQL
-1486 YRAGWRT
+1486 YRAGWR
-1493 DSDGHYGWESQRP
+1493 SDDNGHYGWESQRP
-1506 EWMQSPTDSIQY
+1506 AWMQAPTDSIQY

-1523 DDPSATAVDKLVT
+1523 DDPAAEHPLVT

-1557 AEYLLT
+1557 AEYLMA
-1563 ERVWTDVEVPAGW
+1563 ERVWTDVEVPEGQ

-1581 TPLQGVYAG
+1581 TPLQGIVAG
-1590 DWYTQTSGR
+1590 DWYTQTGGR
-1599 QTTEYFKR
+1599 QQTEYFKP
-1607 ITFDDSYDRL
+1607 ITFADGGYDRR

-1625 WNADAAYIVENAQG
+1625 WNADAASIVEDAQG
-1639 MTPVSFETVW
+1639 TLTPVSFETVW
-1649 SSAFNDASVPYS
+1649 SSAFNDASVPYT

-1668 KHGVDDGALFR
+1668 KHGVGGGALFR
-1679 LPKDDASYGV
+1679 LPKDDASYEV
-1689 ATNTGA
+1689 ATGS

-1700 VGVLK
+1700 IGELK
-1705 STVLVERNPDMEKT
+1705 STVLVDRDPDMEKT
-1719 EIKDYFTA
+1719 QIHDYFTA
-1727 ELTPS
+1727 TLTPS
-1732 ADGRY
+1732 ADGCY

-1748 DVAGFLEDNRD
+1748 DVAGFLKDNKD
-1759 VLQQKYWMKTSAGD
+1759 VLRQKYWMETSAGD
-1773 PMTAAA
+1773 PFTAAA
-1779 DEGGQWVTSTGTTQL
+1779 GADGRWVASAGTTQL

-1802 VEAVDGV
+1802 VEAVEGV
-1809 DGPLTVKFY
+1809 NGPIEVKFY
-1818 GERQQLKGWTAPGT
+1818 GERQQLTGWTAPGT
-1832 GTTQAAAMTVSCAS
+1832 GTTTAPALTVSCAS
-1846 AAGTST
+1846 DAGTST
-1852 AAVRCTP
+1852 AAVRCIP
-1859 DAADGFGVGDVQL
+1859 GADDGYGAGDVQL

-1878 DVSQPTVY
+1878 DASLPAVY
-1886 TVAGATAVTVDSRGR
+1886 AVAGQTAVSIDSRGR

-1907 GVYAPDGMVSTLT
+1907 GVYAPEGTASTLT
-1920 FTGVSALEGAR
+1920 FTGVAALEGAR

-2019 TTLRIKGLPAGVY
+2019 TTLRIGDLPAAVY
-2032 VVRAATDHATANA
+2032 VVRAATRSAVADA
-2045 KVSVR
+2045 KVRVE

>member
-1 MKRYFLSLFVC
+1 MKRYLFYLVVC
-12 LLAVGGA
+12 VLTVVGVR
-19 LPSAAQNMFRDYVV
+19 PSAAQDMYTVKPVEFSPKVYTWE
-33 QQSSTEQTWTR
+33 SSGLNTMWPI
-44 LSVHAHGGFSNVD
+44 D
-57 NMADGND
+57 NLVDGNM
-64 ATYAGSGTGGYVV
+64 GTEIRGHYNKNSIITFSPSTGPVSYMLCRT
-77 FNNGAASPNRT
+77 ASDNINYHPT
-88 QLYKI
+88 GI
-93 RFSAETDHQPTS
+93 MVESSA
-105 VVVEFCDND
+105 DN
-114 NFQNFVTTVYNGQI
+114 QNWQTEYDQGTNQNQKEWVISFANPI
-128 NRYLTEWEIQFQN
+128 PADRYI
-141 PNGND
+141 
-146 YAAGYYVRV
+146 RV
-155 TFTGSDIRIKEV
+155 TFRCSKAYQAFIWMNELT
-167 EFQGYVT
+167 F
-174 QSVRSS
+174 SS
-180 QTTIHHKPAKWYD
+180 SSSSSADFTIHHKRAKWHS

-198 SQAARDMDSFS
+198 SKEAKAMDSFS
-209 DDEPWFNL
+209 DDEEMFKP
-217 DLSSAE
+217 DLSSSDE
-223 GQIQAAHTYIDTIY
+223 YIQAAHTYIDTLY
-237 VHKGDVVPLYIP
+237 VHKGDAVNLYLP
-249 DVYRRSST
+249 DVYRNSS
-257 EKITNISSS
+257 ESDISNFSVS
-266 SYQRWYSYRTGQTF
+266 SYQRWYSYRTGMTF
-280 ELNNKEDGRYDLLTP
+280 ELPHKDDSGTNVRYDLLTP
-295 RDGQTIYRF
+295 LDGHTIYRF

-310 QPVNSKGNGNYSNAA
+310 QPVGVNTIGNKDNSRKAA
-325 YQMDFYYPTD
+325 YQMQFYYPTD
-335 EQFNRWIGSGSGID
+335 EEFNRWIGAGSGID

-369 NDQSQSSTFF
+369 ADDSYSSTFF
-379 PSSNADGK
+379 PSRNADGK

-397 VFYIVGVDGRKDDES
+397 VFYIVGVDGREDDQSE
-412 DGWVNGFARLYDG
+412 GWVNGFGRLKNG
-425 AYRNGLNTDNPASKK
+425 AYRNDIETSQPDSKK
-440 YLEEYEITFPAR
+440 YLEEYEITFSAR

-464 TKDAGAYAIPDAVNN
+464 SKDAGSYAIP
-479 DENDAENDDSYEE
+479 DAENDDSYDQ
-492 GYKNITVSLVDADNT
+492 GYKNISVSLVDNT
-507 AGITLV
+507 AGITLA
-513 DSVFSKPTLRTIR
+513 DERFSRPTLRTIR
-526 FSYPHEDE
+526 FSYPKE
-534 ETNDGTRYVNDT
+534 EPTDGTQYVNDT
-546 DRDGVSH
+546 DYDGVSH
-553 ATILVTKK
+553 ATILVTKT
-561 AQVGDSTKTYNL
+561 ATVNGETKTYNL

-579 FIDEVQQLTQVQVD
+579 FIDEVQPLTQVQVD
-593 EIEKAAAGAQSQAT
+593 EIEKASAGKTSLAT
-607 DKYWNYAH
+607 GQYWNYAH
-615 RTPDYLDDNY
+615 RTPEYMESNY

-637 GVGTAAGIGNEDY
+637 GVGTAAGIGNEKY

-668 QGNNFSNSKKFP
+668 QGSNFSNSNKFP

-685 AITSTYVDF
+685 AVTSTYVDF
-694 DNNWHYGSATEP
+694 DKSWHHGTAKRP
-706 EDEPS
+706 QNEPS
-711 KGSSRYHVYVDASD
+711 KGSSTFHIYVDASD
-725 RPGIITRLPFEQD
+725 RPGIVTRLPFEQN

-745 FVTAWVKSAVSTNEY
+745 FVSAWVKSAVSAN
-760 EGADATQTNN
+760 AAATQTNN
-770 QDACL
+770 EDACL

-804 QLHSSTFLSSAIP
+804 QLHSSTFLSEEIP
-817 GCGKG
+817 GCGKDN
-822 KADQWFQVY
+822 ADQWFQVY

-871 VKPRADVVQLRAG
+871 VKPRADVVQLHAG

-906 HEDTDT
+906 HEDTDK
-912 GVEEGIDFVF
+912 GVEGIDFVF
-922 VDQTIYNNYLAEHP
+922 VDQTIYNNFLAEHP
-936 DDKAGA
+936 EDKAAA
-942 LQAAAAM
+942 LEAAAAM
-949 IGPEEGSEDYD
+949 IGPEKGSVYD
-960 ENSGTLYFKYPF
+960 KNHGTLYFKYPF
-972 SENEEYH
+972 SENTKYD
-979 GTAEDPDLAIGNVE
+979 GTAKDPDLAMDNVE
-993 GGKAYF
+993 DGKAYF
-999 YRRGTAAGGNRELVV
+999 YCRGTAAGGNRELVV
-1014 DFFSDLKANRPYW
+1014 DFFSDLQANRPYW

-1033 DDDNKTELFDELA
+1033 DDDNPTALFKELA

-1102 EKYISVNEGVYFDW
+1102 EKYISVNEGIYFDW
-1116 FFGTEEAFYYEEHE
+1116 FFGTEEAFYEKHE
-1130 SSTSVQSALAHLRK
+1130 SGTSVQSALTHLRD
-1144 LYPTAEDI
+1144 LYPDAAVVSE
-1152 SPETTPVVEDF
+1152 EATPVRDMF
-1163 TQADYDLLWK
+1163 TQADYDLLHD
-1173 LSTDKPVAGSNPP
+1173 LSTREPVAGTGSNPP

-1211 TLTAPG
+1211 TRTAPG
-1217 SIELPDDAPQNLD
+1217 SIELPDDAPQDLD
-1230 SLWLQVC
+1230 ELWLQVC

-1251 PTVHAGFNRYNYPDP
+1251 PTVHPGFNIYTYPDP
-1266 AYDPNLRIGLAQIE
+1266 AYDPNLRIGLAQIK

-1298 VVDPDPSSMLVPLTS
+1298 VDKPDPSSKLVPLTS
-1313 NERGRLVYL
+1313 NKRGRLVYL

-1347 YVDDFLA
+1347 YVDYFLA

-1362 FNDHVSIRF
+1362 FDDHVSIHF
-1371 YLKGEGEPEDGFV
+1371 YLKGEGEPKDGFV
-1384 FHPKEGY
+1384 FNPKEGY

-1404 GETSTACYGKF
+1404 GGTSTACYGKF

-1438 DENWKRVNSPTT
+1438 DENWKRVNSRTT
-1450 IHATNDSFLDGNTT
+1450 IHATDDSFLDGNTT

-1474 KVIIPRGQQVQL
+1474 KVIIPRDQQVQL

-1493 DSDGHYGWESQRP
+1493 GSDGHYGWESQRP

-1523 DDPSATAVDKLVT
+1523 DDPAPAAEHKLVT

-1563 ERVWTDVEVPAGW
+1563 ERVWTDVEVPARR

-1581 TPLQGVYAG
+1581 TPLQDVYAG
-1590 DWYTQTSGR
+1590 DWYTQQTSGR
-1599 QTTEYFKR
+1599 QTTEYFKP
-1607 ITFDDSYDRL
+1607 ITFDDGYDRL

-1625 WNADAAYIVENAQG
+1625 WNARAANIVENAQG
-1639 MTPVSFETVW
+1639 TTLVSFETVW
-1649 SSAFNDASVPYS
+1649 SSAFNDASVPYA

-1668 KHGVDDGALFR
+1668 KHGVDRGALFR
-1679 LPKDDASYGV
+1679 LPKDDKSYDV
-1689 ATNTGA
+1689 ATGDIDRTGN
-1695 LDRDS
+1695 
-1700 VGVLK
+1700 GVLK
-1705 STVLVERNPDMEKT
+1705 STVLVERDPDMEKT
-1719 EIKDYFTA
+1719 EIHDYFTA
-1727 ELTPS
+1727 TLTPS
-1732 ADGRY
+1732 ADGRF

-1742 PFVAQM
+1742 PFMAQM
-1748 DVAGFLEDNRD
+1748 DVAKFLAANSD
-1759 VLQQKYWMKTSAGD
+1759 VLQPKCWMTTAGGD
-1773 PMTAAA
+1773 PLTAAA
-1779 DEGGQWVTSTGTTQL
+1779 DAEGGWTTSDGSTSLL

-1802 VEAVDGV
+1802 AEAVEGV
-1809 DGPLTVKFY
+1809 TGPVTVKFY
-1818 GERQQLKGWTAPGT
+1818 GEHQQLKGWTAPGT
-1832 GTTQAAAMTVSCAS
+1832 GTTTAAALTVSCTS
-1846 AAGTST
+1846 DAGTST

-1859 DAADGFGVGDVQL
+1859 GADDGYGAGDVQL

-1878 DVSQPTVY
+1878 DASLPAVY
-1886 TVAGATAVTVDSRGR
+1886 AVAGQTAVTVDSRSR

-1907 GVYAPDGMVSTLT
+1907 GVYAPEGTASTLT
-1920 FTGVSALEGAR
+1920 FTGVAALEGAR
-1931 LYDAQTRSERTLH
+1931 LYDALTRSERPLH

-1961 RFDGAGTTGIATAT
+1961 RFDGAGTTGIATTT

-2019 TTLRIKGLPAGVY
+2019 TTLRIGDLPAAVY

>member
-1 MKRYFLSLFVC
+1 MKRYLFYLVVC
-12 LLAVGGA
+12 VLTVVGVR
-19 LPSAAQNMFRDYVV
+19 PSAAQDMYTVKPVEFSPKVYTWE
-33 QQSSTEQTWTR
+33 SSGLNTMWPI
-44 LSVHAHGGFSNVD
+44 D
-57 NMADGND
+57 NLVDGNM
-64 ATYAGSGTGGYVV
+64 GTEIRGHYNKNSIITFSPSTGPVSYMLCRT
-77 FNNGAASPNRT
+77 ASDNINYHPT
-88 QLYKI
+88 GI
-93 RFSAETDHQPTS
+93 MVESSA
-105 VVVEFCDND
+105 DNQYWQTEYD
-114 NFQNFVTTVYNGQI
+114 QGTNQNQKEWAISFANPI
-128 NRYLTEWEIQFQN
+128 PADRYI
-141 PNGND
+141 
-146 YAAGYYVRV
+146 RV
-155 TFTGSDIRIKEV
+155 TFRCSKANQAFIWMNELT
-167 EFQGYVT
+167 F
-174 QSVRSS
+174 SS
-180 QTTIHHKPAKWYD
+180 SSSADFTIHHKRAKWHS
-193 RRDRI
+193 RRGRI
-198 SQAARDMDSFS
+198 SEEAKAMDSFS
-209 DDEPWFNL
+209 DDEEMFKP
-217 DLSSAE
+217 DLSSSDDS
-223 GQIQAAHTYIDTIY
+223 IQAAHTYIDTLY
-237 VHKGDVVPLYIP
+237 VHKGDAVNLYLP
-249 DVYRRSST
+249 DVYRSNS
-257 EKITNISSS
+257 ESDISNFSVS
-266 SYQRWYSYRTGQTF
+266 SYQRWYSYRTGMTF
-280 ELNNKEDGRYDLLTP
+280 ELPHKDDSGTDVRYDLLTP
-295 RDGQTIYRF
+295 LDGQTIYRF

-310 QPVNSKGNGNYSNAA
+310 QPVNTIGNDNNLASAA
-325 YQMDFYYPTD
+325 YQMQFYYPTD
-335 EQFNRWIGSGSGID
+335 DEFNRWIGAGSGID

-364 FTPEY
+364 FTPDY
-369 NDQSQSSTFF
+369 DADDSHSSTSTFF

-397 VFYIVGVDGRKDDES
+397 VFYIVGVDGRENDQSE
-412 DGWVNGFARLYDG
+412 GWVNGFGRLKNG
-425 AYRNGLNTDNPASKK
+425 AYRNGIETDKPDSKK
-440 YLEEYEITFPAR
+440 YLEEYEITFSAR

-464 TKDAGAYAIPDAVNN
+464 SKDAGSYAIPDA
-479 DENDAENDDSYEE
+479 DDDSYDQ
-492 GYKNITVSLVDADNT
+492 GYKNISVSLVDADNT
-507 AGITLV
+507 AGITLA
-513 DSVFSKPTLRTIR
+513 DERFSKPTLRTIR
-526 FSYPHEDE
+526 FRYPHPD
-534 ETNDGTRYVNDT
+534 TDDGTQYVDDT
-546 DRDGVSH
+546 DGDGVSH
-553 ATILVTKK
+553 ATILVTKT
-561 AQVGDSTKTYNL
+561 ATVNGETKTYNL

-579 FIDEVQQLTQVQVD
+579 FIDEVQPLTQVQVD
-593 EIEKAAAGAQSQAT
+593 EIEKASAGKTSLAT

-615 RTPDYLDDNY
+615 RTPEYMESNY

-631 TWDYDP
+631 AWDFDT
-637 GVGTAAGIGNEDY
+637 GVAGAAGFGSNSY

-668 QGNNFSNSKKFP
+668 NGSNFSNRNKFP

-685 AITSTYVDF
+685 AVTSTYVDF
-694 DNNWHYGSATEP
+694 EGNTWHNRTAIRP
-706 EDEPS
+706 QNEPS
-711 KGSSRYHVYVDASD
+711 KGSSTFHIYVDASD
-725 RPGIITRLPFEQD
+725 RPGIVTRLPFEQD

-745 FVTAWVKSAVSTNEY
+745 FVSAWVKSAVSAN
-760 EGADATQTNN
+760 AAATQTNN
-770 QDACL
+770 EDACL

-906 HEDTDT
+906 HEDTDK
-912 GVEEGIDFVF
+912 GVEGIDFVF

-936 DDKAGA
+936 EKGKAAA
-942 LQAAAAM
+942 LEAAAAM
-949 IGPEEGSEDYD
+949 IGPEKGGEVYD
-960 ENSGTLYFKYPF
+960 ENHGTLYFKYPF
-972 SENEEYH
+972 SENTEYN
-979 GTAEDPDLAIGNVE
+979 GTAEDPDLAKDNMKD
-993 GGKAYF
+993 GKAYF

-1033 DDDNKTELFDELA
+1033 DDNNPTALFEELA

-1054 IKSDFWVTA
+1054 IKSEFWVTA

-1102 EKYISVNEGVYFDW
+1102 EKYISVNEGIYFDW
-1116 FFGTEEAFYYEEHE
+1116 FFGTEEAFYKKHE
-1130 SSTSVQSALAHLRK
+1130 SGTSVQSALTHLRE

-1152 SPETTPVVEDF
+1152 SPETTPVVENGPIDF
-1163 TQADYDLLWK
+1163 SQADYDLLHD
-1173 LSTDKPVAGSNPP
+1173 LSTREPEAGSNPP

-1211 TLTAPG
+1211 TRTAPG
-1217 SIELPDDAPQNLD
+1217 SIELPDDAPQDLE

-1251 PTVHAGFNRYNYPDP
+1251 PTVHPGFNIYTYPDP
-1266 AYDPNLRIGLAQIE
+1266 AYDPNLRIGLAQIK

-1298 VVDPDPSSMLVPLTS
+1298 VVDPDPSSELVPLTS
-1313 NERGRLVYL
+1313 NDRGRLVYL

-1347 YVDDFLA
+1347 YVDEFKA

-1362 FNDHVSIRF
+1362 FDDHVSIHF
-1371 YLKGEGEPEDGFV
+1371 YLKGEGEPKDGFV

-1438 DENWKRVNSPTT
+1438 DENWLRVNKAET
-1450 IHATNDSFLDGNTT
+1450 IHAASDSFLDGNTT

-1493 DSDGHYGWESQRP
+1493 GSDGHYGWESQRP
-1506 EWMQSPTDSIQY
+1506 DWMQSPTDSIQY

-1523 DDPSATAVDKLVT
+1523 DDPSATAAVDKLVT

-1563 ERVWTDVEVPAGW
+1563 ERVWTDVEVPGGQ

-1599 QTTEYFKR
+1599 QQTEYFQP
-1607 ITFDDSYDRL
+1607 ITFTGEYDRL
-1617 NPAVYQRS
+1617 KPAVYQRS
-1625 WNADAAYIVENAQG
+1625 WNANAAKIIEKGGGQ
-1639 MTPVSFETVW
+1639 TPVSFSTVW
-1649 SSAFNDASVPYS
+1649 SSAFNDASVPYT

-1668 KHGVDDGALFR
+1668 KHGVADGALFR
-1679 LPKDDASYGV
+1679 LPKDDKSYDV
-1689 ATNTGA
+1689 ATGDIDRTGN
-1695 LDRDS
+1695 
-1700 VGVLK
+1700 GVLK
-1705 STVLVERNPDMEKT
+1705 STVLVERDPDMEKT
-1719 EIKDYFTA
+1719 EIHDYFTA
-1727 ELTPS
+1727 TLTPS
-1732 ADGRY
+1732 ADGRF

-1742 PFVAQM
+1742 PFMAQM
-1748 DVAGFLEDNRD
+1748 DVAKFLAANSD
-1759 VLQQKYWMKTSAGD
+1759 VLQPKCWMTTAGGD
-1773 PMTAAA
+1773 PLTAAA
-1779 DEGGQWVTSTGTTQL
+1779 DAEGGWTTSDGSTSLL

-1802 VEAVDGV
+1802 AEAVEGV
-1809 DGPLTVKFY
+1809 TGPVTVKFY
-1818 GERQQLKGWTAPGT
+1818 GEHQQLKGWTAPGT

-1920 FTGVSALEGAR
+1920 FTGVAALEGAR

-2000 VDVYTTDGRHVRSL
+2000 VDVYTADGRHVRSL
-2014 RPADV
+2014 RPADA
-2019 TTLRIKGLPAGVY
+2019 TTLRIGDLPAAVY

>member
-19 LPSAAQNMFRDYVV
+19 LPSAAQNMYRERLPEEFSPTIDSWDSNGGWNTQSYPINRLVDGNMGTEIRGNWNKSSSNITFSPSNRPIKGMRCRTATTNYIERPTGIMV
-33 QQSSTEQTWTR
+33 QSST
-44 LSVHAHGGFSNVD
+44 D
-57 NMADGND
+57 
-64 ATYAGSGTGGYVV
+64 
-77 FNNGAASPNRT
+77 
-88 QLYKI
+88 K
-93 RFSAETDHQPTS
+93 
-105 VVVEFCDND
+105 
-114 NFQNFVTTVYNGQI
+114 QNWQTVYNS
-128 NRYLTEWEIQFQN
+128 NVSRYQTEWIINFTN
-141 PNGND
+141 HIP
-146 YAAGYYVRV
+146 AGRYIRV
-155 TFTGSDIRIKEV
+155 TFYCGNEWHAFIYMNELT
-167 EFQGYVT
+167 F
-174 QSVRSS
+174 SS
-180 QTTIHHKPAKWYD
+180 SSSSADFTIHHKRAKWYS
-193 RRDRI
+193 RRGRI
-198 SQAARDMDSFS
+198 SDAAKDMDSFS
-209 DDEPWFNL
+209 DDEEMFRP
-217 DLSSAE
+217 DLSSSDE
-223 GQIQAAHTYIDTIY
+223 KIQAAHTYIDTLY
-237 VHKGDVVPLYIP
+237 VHKGDAVNLYLP
-249 DVYRRSST
+249 DVYRKDSESD
-257 EKITNISSS
+257 ISNFSIS
-266 SYQRWYSYRTGQTF
+266 SYQRWYSYRTGMTF
-280 ELNNKEDGRYDLLTP
+280 ELPHKDIGTTARHDLLTP
-295 RDGQTIYRF
+295 LDGQTIYRF

-310 QPVNSKGNGNYSNAA
+310 QPVNTIGNANNLASAA
-325 YQMDFYYPTD
+325 YQMQFYYPTD
-335 EQFNRWIGSGSGID
+335 DEFNRWVGAGSGID

-364 FTPEY
+364 FTPGY
-369 NDQSQSSTFF
+369 TDDSHSSTFF

-397 VFYIVGVDGRKDDES
+397 VFYIVGVDGREKDQSE
-412 DGWVNGFARLYDG
+412 GWANGFGRLKNE
-425 AYRNGLNTDNPASKK
+425 AYRNDIETGQPDSKK
-440 YLEEYEITFPAR
+440 YLEEYEITFSAR

-464 TKDAGAYAIPDAVNN
+464 SKDAGSYAIPDA
-479 DENDAENDDSYEE
+479 ENDSYDQ
-492 GYKNITVSLVDADNT
+492 GYKNISVSLVDNT
-507 AGITLV
+507 AGIILA
-513 DSVFSKPTLRTIR
+513 DERFSKPTLRTIR
-526 FSYPHEDE
+526 FRYPHPD
-534 ETNDGTRYVNDT
+534 TDTGDGTQYVNDA
-546 DRDGVSH
+546 DGDGVSH
-553 ATILVTKK
+553 ATILVTKT
-561 AQVGDSTKTYNL
+561 ATVDGVTKTYNL

-579 FIDEVQQLTQVQVD
+579 FIDEVQPLTQVQVD
-593 EIEKAAAGAQSQAT
+593 EIEKAARSDTAT
-607 DKYWNYAH
+607 LDKYWNYAH
-615 RTPDYLDDNY
+615 RTPEYMESNY

-631 TWDYDP
+631 AWDFDT
-637 GVGTAAGIGNEDY
+637 GVAGEAGFGSNSY

-668 QGNNFSNSKKFP
+668 NGSNFSNNNKFP

-685 AITSTYVDF
+685 AVTSTYVDF
-694 DNNWHYGSATEP
+694 DNNWHHGTATRP
-706 EDEPS
+706 KNEPS
-711 KGSSRYHVYVDASD
+711 KGSSTFHIYVDASD
-725 RPGIITRLPFEQD
+725 RPGIVTRLPFEQD

-745 FVTAWVKSAVSTNEY
+745 FVSAWVKSAVSAN
-760 EGADATQTNN
+760 AAATQTNN
-770 QDACL
+770 EDACL

-804 QLHSSTFLSSAIP
+804 QLHSSTFLSDSIP

-822 KADQWFQVY
+822 IADQWFQVY

-906 HEDTDT
+906 HEDTDK
-912 GVEEGIDFVF
+912 GVEGIDFVF

-936 DDKAGA
+936 EDKAAA
-942 LQAAAAM
+942 LKAAAAM
-949 IGPEEGSEDYD
+949 IGPEKGSELYD
-960 ENSGTLYFKYPF
+960 KNHGTLYFKYPF
-972 SENEEYH
+972 SENKVYN
-979 GTAEDPDLAIGNVE
+979 GTAEDPDLAKDNME
-993 GGKAYF
+993 DGKAYF
-999 YRRGTAAGGNRELVV
+999 YRRGTAVGGNRELVV

-1033 DDDNKTELFDELA
+1033 DDNNGTELLFEELA

-1102 EKYISVNEGVYFDW
+1102 EKYISVNEGIYFDW
-1116 FFGTEEAFYYEEHE
+1116 FFGTEDAFYKDRDG
-1130 SSTSVQSALAHLRK
+1130 TSVQSALARLRE

-1152 SPETTPVVEDF
+1152 SPETTPVVENGLINF
-1163 TQADYDLLWK
+1163 SQADYDLLHD
-1173 LSTDKPVAGSNPP
+1173 LSTREPEAGGNPP

-1211 TLTAPG
+1211 TQTAPG

-1266 AYDPNLRIGLAQIE
+1266 AYDPNLRIGLAQIK

-1298 VVDPDPSSMLVPLTS
+1298 VVDPDPSSELVPITS
-1313 NERGRLVYL
+1313 NENERGRLVYL

-1347 YVDDFLA
+1347 YVDEFTA

-1362 FNDHVSIRF
+1362 FDDHVSIHF
-1371 YLKGEGEPEDGFV
+1371 YLNGEGEPKDGFV
-1384 FHPKEGY
+1384 FNPKEGY
-1391 WYTFSVHFEELLA
+1391 WYTFSVHFKELLA

-1426 VWNGGPTNNWNR
+1426 VWDGGPTNNWNR
-1438 DENWKRVNSPTT
+1438 DENWKRVNSRTT
-1450 IHATNDSFLDGNTT
+1450 IHATDDSFLDGNTT
-1464 DRAFVPMLFS
+1464 ERAFVPMLFS
-1474 KVIIPRGQQVQL
+1474 KVLIPRGQQVQL

-1493 DSDGHYGWESQRP
+1493 GSDGHYGWESQRP

-1523 DDPSATAVDKLVT
+1523 DDPAPAAEHKLVT

-1563 ERVWTDVEVPAGW
+1563 ERVWTDVEVPAGR

-1590 DWYTQTSGR
+1590 DWYTQQTSGR

-1607 ITFDDSYDRL
+1607 ITFSDDYDRL
-1617 NPAVYQRS
+1617 HPAVYQRS
-1625 WNADAAYIVENAQG
+1625 WNADAANIVEDAQG
-1639 MTPVSFETVW
+1639 TRTPVSFKTVW

-1668 KHGVDDGALFR
+1668 KHGVDVDGGALFR
-1679 LPKDDASYGV
+1679 LPKDDESYSV
-1689 ATNTGA
+1689 ATGA
-1695 LDRDS
+1695 LDRRNN
-1700 VGVLK
+1700 GVLL
-1705 STVLVERNPDMEKT
+1705 STKMVHRDPDMEKT
-1719 EIKDYFTA
+1719 EIEKFFTA

-1732 ADGRY
+1732 ADRRY

-1748 DVAGFLEDNRD
+1748 DVAGFLKDNEK
-1759 VLQQKYWMKTSAGD
+1759 VLQQKYWAVTAAGD

-1809 DGPLTVKFY
+1809 DGPLTVEFH
-1818 GERQQLKGWTAPGT
+1818 GERQQLKNWPASGT

-1920 FTGVSALEGAR
+1920 FTGVAALEGAR

-1961 RFDGAGTTGIATAT
+1961 RFDGAGTTGIATTT

-2032 VVRAATDHATANA
+2032 VVRAATDHTTANA

>member
-1 MKRYFLSLFVC
+1 MKRYLFYLVVC
-12 LLAVGGA
+12 VLTVVGVR
-19 LPSAAQNMFRDYVV
+19 PSAAQDMYTVKPVEFSPKVDTWE
-33 QQSSTEQTWTR
+33 SSGLNTTTWPI
-44 LSVHAHGGFSNVD
+44 D
-57 NMADGND
+57 NLVDGNM
-64 ATYAGSGTGGYVV
+64 GTEIRGHYNKNSIITFSPSTGPVSYMLCRT
-77 FNNGAASPNRT
+77 ASDNINYHPT
-88 QLYKI
+88 GI
-93 RFSAETDHQPTS
+93 MVESSADK
-105 VVVEFCDND
+105 
-114 NFQNFVTTVYNGQI
+114 QNWQTEYDQGTNQNQKEWAISFANPI
-128 NRYLTEWEIQFQN
+128 PADRYI
-141 PNGND
+141 
-146 YAAGYYVRV
+146 RV
-155 TFTGSDIRIKEV
+155 TFRCSDAYQAFIWMNELT
-167 EFQGYVT
+167 F
-174 QSVRSS
+174 SS
-180 QTTIHHKPAKWYD
+180 SSSADFTIHHKRAKWHSL
-193 RRDRI
+193 RGRI
-198 SQAARDMDSFS
+198 SDAAKAMDSFS
-209 DDEPWFNL
+209 DDEEMFRP
-217 DLSSAE
+217 DLSSSDDS
-223 GQIQAAHTYIDTIY
+223 IQAAHTYIDTLY
-237 VHKGDVVPLYIP
+237 VHKGDSVHLYLP
-249 DVYRRSST
+249 DVFRRTSAGDI
-257 EKITNISSS
+257 EKVSVS

-280 ELNNKEDGRYDLLTP
+280 ELRNKDEGDNARHDLLTP
-295 RDGQTIYRF
+295 LDGQAVYRF

-310 QPVNSKGNGNYSNAA
+310 QPVSGTGNSTLSQSA
-325 YQMDFYYPTD
+325 YQMQFYYPTD
-335 EQFNRWIGSGSGID
+335 EEFNRWVGAGSGID

-364 FTPEY
+364 FTPDY
-369 NDQSQSSTFF
+369 DASHPSTFF

-397 VFYIVGVDGRKDDES
+397 VFYIVGVDGRES
-412 DGWVNGFARLYDG
+412 DQSEGWVNGFGRLKNA
-425 AYRNGLNTDNPASKK
+425 AYRNDIETGQPDSKK
-440 YLEEYEITFPAR
+440 YLEEYEITFSAR
-452 RVSNKTLDLVAL
+452 RVSNKTLEMVAL
-464 TKDAGAYAIPDAVNN
+464 SKDAGAYAIPDAT
-479 DENDAENDDSYEE
+479 ADSYDA
-492 GYKNITVSLVDADNT
+492 GYRNIAVSLDPADNT
-507 AGITLV
+507 AGITLE
-513 DSVFSKPTLRTIR
+513 DQGFSAATLRSIR
-526 FSYPHEDE
+526 FRYPNPD
-534 ETNDGTRYVNDT
+534 TDTGDGTRYVNDT
-546 DRDGVSH
+546 DGDGVSH

-579 FIDEVQQLTQVQVD
+579 FIDEVQPLTQVQVD
-593 EIEKAAAGAQSQAT
+593 EIEKASAGKTSLAT

-615 RTPDYLDDNY
+615 RTPEYMESNY

-631 TWDYDP
+631 AWDFDT
-637 GVGTAAGIGNEDY
+637 GVAAAAGFGDNRY

-668 QGNNFSNSKKFP
+668 NGSNFSNRNKFP

-685 AITSTYVDF
+685 AVTSTYVDF
-694 DNNWHYGSATEP
+694 EGDTWHNRTAKRP
-706 EDEPS
+706 QNEPS
-711 KGSSRYHVYVDASD
+711 KGSSTFHIYVDASD
-725 RPGIITRLPFEQD
+725 RPGIVTRLPFEQD

-745 FVTAWVKSAVSTNEY
+745 FVSAWVKSAVS
-760 EGADATQTNN
+760 ADAAATQTNN
-770 QDACL
+770 EDACL

-804 QLHSSTFLSSAIP
+804 QLHSSTFLSDSIP

-906 HEDTDT
+906 HEDTDK
-912 GVEEGIDFVF
+912 GVEGIDFVF
-922 VDQTIYNNYLAEHP
+922 VDQTIYNNFLAEHP
-936 DDKAGA
+936 GDKAAA
-942 LQAAAAM
+942 LKAAAAM

-960 ENSGTLYFKYPF
+960 ENYGTLYFKYPF
-972 SENEEYH
+972 SENTKYD
-979 GTAEDPDLAIGNVE
+979 GTAKDPDLAKDNME
-993 GGKAYF
+993 DGKAYF

-1033 DDDNKTELFDELA
+1033 DDDNPTELFKELA

-1102 EKYISVNEGVYFDW
+1102 EKYISVNEGIYFDW
-1116 FFGTEEAFYYEEHE
+1116 FFGTEEAFYKKHE
-1130 SSTSVQSALAHLRK
+1130 SGTSVQSALTHLRE

-1152 SPETTPVVEDF
+1152 SPETTPVVENGPIDF
-1163 TQADYDLLWK
+1163 SQADYDLLHD
-1173 LSTDKPVAGSNPP
+1173 LSTREPEAGSNPP

-1211 TLTAPG
+1211 TRTAPG
-1217 SIELPDDAPQNLD
+1217 SIELPDDAPQDLE

-1266 AYDPNLRIGLAQIE
+1266 AYDPNLRIGLAQIK

-1298 VVDPDPSSMLVPLTS
+1298 VVDPDPSSELVPLTS
-1313 NERGRLVYL
+1313 NDRGRLVYL

-1347 YVDDFLA
+1347 YVDEFKA

-1362 FNDHVSIRF
+1362 FDDHVSIHF
-1371 YLKGEGEPEDGFV
+1371 YLKGEGEPKDGFV

-1438 DENWKRVNSPTT
+1438 DENWLRVNKAET
-1450 IHATNDSFLDGNTT
+1450 IHAASDSFLDGNTT

-1493 DSDGHYGWESQRP
+1493 GSDGHYGWESQRP

-1523 DDPSATAVDKLVT
+1523 DDPAPAAEHKLVT

-1563 ERVWTDVEVPAGW
+1563 ERVWTDVEVPARR

-1599 QTTEYFKR
+1599 QATEYFR
-1607 ITFDDSYDRL
+1607 PITFDDSYDRL
-1617 NPAVYQRS
+1617 HPAVYQRS
-1625 WNADAAYIVENAQG
+1625 WNADAAKIVENQG
-1639 MTPVSFETVW
+1639 TLTPVSFEMVW

-1679 LPKDDASYGV
+1679 LPKDDESYSV
-1689 ATNTGA
+1689 ATATGA
-1695 LDRDS
+1695 LDRTNN
-1700 VGVLK
+1700 GVLL
-1705 STVLVERNPDMEKT
+1705 STKMVHRDPDMEKT
-1719 EIKDYFTA
+1719 EIEEFFTA

-1732 ADGRY
+1732 ADGCY

-1742 PFVAQM
+1742 PFMAQM
-1748 DVAGFLEDNRD
+1748 DVAGFLEDNKD
-1759 VLQQKYWMKTSAGD
+1759 VLQQKYWMETSVGD
-1773 PMTAAA
+1773 PFTAAA
-1779 DEGGQWVTSTGTTQL
+1779 GADGRWVTSTGTTQL

-1802 VEAVDGV
+1802 VEAVRKGSE
-1809 DGPLTVKFY
+1809 PLEVEFHGK
-1818 GERQQLKGWTAPGT
+1818 RQQLTDRTASGT
-1832 GTTQAAAMTVSCAS
+1832 GTTQAAALTVACRS
-1846 AAGTST
+1846 AAGTT
-1852 AAVRCTP
+1852 TDAVCCTP

-1907 GVYAPDGMVSTLT
+1907 GVYAPEGTASTLT
-1920 FTGVSALEGAR
+1920 FTGVAALEGAR
-1931 LYDAQTRSERTLH
+1931 LYDALTRSERTLH

-1961 RFDGAGTTGIATAT
+1961 RFDGAGTTGIATTT

-2014 RPADV
+2014 RPADA
-2019 TTLRIKGLPAGVY
+2019 TTLHIGDLPAAVY

>member
-19 LPSAAQNMFRDYVV
+19 LPSAAQNMYRERLPEEFSPTIDSWDSNDGWNTASYDINRLVDGNMGTEIRGNWNKSSSNITFSPSNRPVKSMWCCTATTNYIERPTGIMV
-33 QQSSTEQTWTR
+33 QSST
-44 LSVHAHGGFSNVD
+44 N
-57 NMADGND
+57 
-64 ATYAGSGTGGYVV
+64 
-77 FNNGAASPNRT
+77 
-88 QLYKI
+88 K
-93 RFSAETDHQPTS
+93 
-105 VVVEFCDND
+105 
-114 NFQNFVTTVYNGQI
+114 QNWQTVYD
-128 NRYLTEWEIQFQN
+128 NRNVGRNQTEWTIYFTN
-141 PNGND
+141 PIPAD
-146 YAAGYYVRV
+146 HYIRV
-155 TFTGSDIRIKEV
+155 TFYCGNEWHAFIYMNELTFSSPETTTKD
-167 EFQGYVT
+167 VT
-174 QSVRSS
+174 
-180 QTTIHHKPAKWYD
+180 INHKRAKWYD
-193 RRDRI
+193 RRNRI
-198 SQAARDMDSFS
+198 SQAAKDMDSFS

-217 DLSSAE
+217 ELSSAE

-257 EKITNISSS
+257 EKISNISSS

-280 ELNNKEDGRYDLLTP
+280 ELKNKQDGRYDLLTP
-295 RDGQTIYRF
+295 RDGQTVYRF

-310 QPVNSKGNGNYSNAA
+310 QPVNPKGNGNYNNAV

-335 EQFNRWIGSGSGID
+335 DEFSRWIGSGSGID

-364 FTPEY
+364 FTPTY
-369 NDQSQSSTFF
+369 SDQSQSSTFF

-397 VFYIVGVDGRKDDES
+397 VFYIVGVDGRTEDKS

-425 AYRNGLNTDNPASKK
+425 AYRDGLNTENPASKK
-440 YLEEYEITFPAR
+440 YLEEYEITFSGR
-452 RVSNKTLDLVAL
+452 RVSNKTLEMVAL
-464 TKDAGAYAIPDAVNN
+464 SKDAGAYAIPDAT
-479 DENDAENDDSYEE
+479 ADSYDA
-492 GYKNITVSLVDADNT
+492 GYRNITVSLDPADNT

-513 DSVFSKPTLRTIR
+513 DKGFSTATLRSIR
-526 FSYPHEDE
+526 FRYPNTDE
-534 ETNDGTRYVNDT
+534 DGTQYVNDA
-546 DRDGVSH
+546 DGDGRSY
-553 ATILVTKK
+553 ATILVTKT
-561 AQVGDSTKTYNL
+561 ATVGGVKKTYNL
-573 ARYRLT
+573 VRYRLT
-579 FIDEVQQLTQVQVD
+579 FIDEVQQLTQTQVD
-593 EIEKAAAGAQSQAT
+593 EIEKAAAGTQSQAT
-607 DKYWNYAH
+607 GKYWNYTR
-615 RTPDYLDDNY
+615 RTPDYMDANY

-631 TWDYDP
+631 AWDFDP
-637 GVGTAAGIGNEDY
+637 SVPSTVNIGSQAY

-668 QGNNFSNSKKFP
+668 KDKNFSNNNKFP

-685 AITSTYVDF
+685 AVTATYVDF
-694 DNNWHYGSATEP
+694 DNNWHNGTATRP
-706 EDEPS
+706 QDEPS
-711 KGSSRYHVYVDASD
+711 KGRSTYHIYVDASD
-725 RPGIITRLPFEQD
+725 RPGIVTRLPFEQN
-738 LCRGSEL
+738 LCLGSEL
-745 FVTAWVKSAVSTNEY
+745 FVTAWVKSAVSAGG
-760 EGADATQTNN
+760 GASQTNN
-770 QDACL
+770 EDACL
-775 LFTIMGVRTVTSG
+775 LFTIMGVRADGTS
-788 GRTSQVYTPIY
+788 VPIY

-804 QLHSSTFLSSAIP
+804 QLHPSTFLSDSIP

-822 KADQWFQVY
+822 SPDQWFQVY
-831 FTFINEQENSDYD
+831 FTFVNEQQESDYE
-844 SYVLQVENNSYST
+844 SYILQVENNSYST

-871 VKPRADVVQLRAG
+871 VKPQADVSQLEAG
-884 CAGERTLM
+884 CAGDRTLM
-892 SARIDWD
+892 NIRLDWQ

-906 HEDTDT
+906 HQDSDT
-912 GVEEGIDFVF
+912 GEEAIDFIF
-922 VDQTIYNNYLAEHP
+922 VDQTVYNNYLAEHP

-949 IGPEEGSEDYD
+949 IGRKEADADYD
-960 ENSGTLYFKYPF
+960 KNYGTLHFKYPF
-972 SENEEYH
+972 ADNKEYT
-979 GTAEDPDLAIGNVE
+979 GTAENPNLAVDNVVD
-993 GGKAYF
+993 GKAYF
-999 YRRGTAAGGNRELVV
+999 YRRGTAAGGDRELAV
-1014 DFFSDLKANRPYW
+1014 DFYSDLRANRPYW
-1027 MLIRVH
+1027 MLIRIHNSSHDH
-1033 DDDNKTELFDELA
+1033 DDEASIFADMA
-1046 AVVDDRCA
+1046 AIVDDSCA

-1076 GTNYCAGQILDFSAQ
+1076 GTNYCAGQILDFAAQ

-1097 SKTGE
+1097 STVTGE
-1102 EKYISVNEGVYFDW
+1102 EKYIPVNEGVYFDW
-1116 FFGTEEAFYYEEHE
+1116 FFGTEDAFYEDRGG
-1130 SSTSVQSALAHLRK
+1130 TSVQSALAHLRE
-1144 LYPTAEDI
+1144 LYPDAAVVSE
-1152 SPETTPVVEDF
+1152 EATPVDDIF
-1163 TQADYDLLWK
+1163 TQADYDLLHS
-1173 LSTDKPVAGSNPP
+1173 LSTAAPVAGSNPP
-1186 LVLRRAHLNI
+1186 LVLHREHLNI
-1196 ELLETGLQLVIQPIT
+1196 ELLEEGLQLVIQPIST
-1211 TLTAPG
+1211 VAPPG
-1217 SIELPDDAPQNLD
+1217 SLVLPDDAPQD
-1230 SLWLQVC
+1230 VGQLWTQVC
-1237 WAPVPMTLQADGKS
+1237 WESVPLTLQADGKS
-1251 PTVHAGFNRYNYPDP
+1251 PTVHPGFNIYTYPDP

-1280 STTSAAPLRID
+1280 GTTVDAPLRID

-1298 VVDPDPSSMLVPLTS
+1298 VDDPDPSSKLVPLTS

-1362 FNDHVSIRF
+1362 FNDHVSIHF
-1371 YLKGEGEPEDGFV
+1371 YLNGEGEPKDGFV

-1404 GETSTACYGKF
+1404 DETSTACYGKF
-1415 ALRMNV
+1415 AVRMNV

-1438 DENWKRVNSPTT
+1438 DENWKRVNSRTT
-1450 IHATNDSFLDGNTT
+1450 IHATDDSFLDGNTT

-1474 KVIIPRGQQVQL
+1474 KVIIPRGKQVQL
-1486 YRAGWRT
+1486 YRAGWRS
-1493 DSDGHYGWESQRP
+1493 SDGHYGWESQRP
-1506 EWMQSPTDSIQY
+1506 EWMQSPTDNIQY

-1523 DDPSATAVDKLVT
+1523 DDPSAAAVDKLVT

-1563 ERVWTDVEVPAGW
+1563 ERVWTDVEVTGGQ

-1590 DWYTQTSGR
+1590 DWYTQSSGS
-1599 QTTEYFKR
+1599 QTTEYFKP
-1607 ITFDDSYDRL
+1607 ITFGDGYDRL
-1617 NPAVYQRS
+1617 DPAVYQRS
-1625 WNADAAYIVENAQG
+1625 WNADAANIVENAQG
-1639 MTPVSFETVW
+1639 TRTPVSFETVW

-1679 LPKDDASYGV
+1679 LPKDDASYSV
-1689 ATNTGA
+1689 ATGA
-1695 LDRDS
+1695 LDRTYN
-1700 VGVLK
+1700 GVLL
-1705 STVLVERNPDMEKT
+1705 STRMVHRDPDLEKT
-1719 EIKDYFTA
+1719 EIEDYFTA

-1748 DVAGFLEDNRD
+1748 DVAGFLEDNKD
-1759 VLQQKYWMKTSAGD
+1759 VLQQKYWAATAAGD

-1859 DAADGFGVGDVQL
+1859 GADDGYGAGDVQL

-1878 DVSQPTVY
+1878 DASLPAVY
-1886 TVAGATAVTVDSRGR
+1886 AVAGQTAVTVDSRSR

-1907 GVYAPDGMVSTLT
+1907 GVYAPEGTASTLT
-1920 FTGVSALEGAR
+1920 FTGVAALEGAR
-1931 LYDAQTRSERTLH
+1931 LYDALTRSERPLH
-1944 EGDAVT
+1944 EGDAIA

-1961 RFDGAGTTGIATAT
+1961 RFDGAGTTGLSTGAAATI
-1975 PAAGANIYSVQ
+1975 NIYSVQ
-1986 PGEIIVAA
+1986 QGEIIVAA
-1994 TETLTG
+1994 TEALTA
-2000 VDVYTTDGRHVRSL
+2000 VDVYATDGRHVSSL
-2014 RPADV
+2014 RPTDAQTV
-2019 TTLRIKGLPAGVY
+2019 RIDDLPAGVY
-2032 VVRAATDHATANA
+2032 VVRAATANATADG
-2045 KVSVR
+2045 KMRVR

>member
-1 MKRYFLSLFVC
+1 MP
-12 LLAVGGA
+12 AVA
-19 LPSAAQNMFRDYVV
+19 QDMFNVSYKPSAKQMWA
-33 QQSSTEQTWTR
+33 S
-44 LSVHAHGGFSNVD
+44 LPVHSGNFSNVG
-57 NMADGND
+57 NMADGHD
-64 ATYAGSGTGGYVV
+64 DTYAQSGTGGYVI
-77 FNNGAASPNRT
+77 FNNDQFSPERAR
-88 QLYKI
+88 LYSI
-93 RFSAETDHQPTS
+93 RFSAEAGHAPTH
-105 VVVEFCDND
+105 VRVEFCDNVD
-114 NFQNFVTTVYNGQI
+114 FSEYAVTVYDDLIDQDLNEWTLDFHNSNNGS
-128 NRYLTEWEIQFQN
+128 N
-141 PNGND
+141 

-155 TFTGSDIRIKEV
+155 TFTGSDIQIKEV
-167 EFQGYVT
+167 EFYGYIV
-174 QSVRSS
+174 SSS
-180 QTTIHHKPAKWYD
+180 QTLINHKPAKWHS
-193 RRDRI
+193 RRGRI
-198 SQAARDMDSFS
+198 SDAAKAMDSFS
-209 DDEPWFNL
+209 DEKWFNL
-217 DLSSAE
+217 DLSSEE
-223 GQIQAAHTYIDTIY
+223 GQIQAAHTYIDTLY
-237 VHKGDVVPLYIP
+237 VHKGDAVNLYLP
-249 DVYRRSST
+249 DVYRSNS
-257 EKITNISSS
+257 ESDISNFSVS
-266 SYQRWYSYRTGQTF
+266 SYQRWYSYRTGMTF
-280 ELNNKEDGRYDLLTP
+280 ELPHKESGTNVRYDLLTP
-295 RDGQTIYRF
+295 LDGQTIYRF

-310 QPVNSKGNGNYSNAA
+310 QPVNTIGNDNNLASAA
-325 YQMDFYYPTD
+325 YQMQFYYPTD
-335 EQFNRWIGSGSGID
+335 EEFDSWIGAGSGID

-369 NDQSQSSTFF
+369 ADDSHSSTFF
-379 PSSNADGK
+379 PSNNADGK

-397 VFYIVGVDGRKDDES
+397 VFYIVGVDGREDDQSE
-412 DGWVNGFARLYDG
+412 GWVNGFGRLKNE
-425 AYRNGLNTDNPASKK
+425 AYRNDIETEQPDSKK
-440 YLEEYEITFPAR
+440 YLEEYEITFSAR

-464 TKDAGAYAIPDAVNN
+464 SKDAGSYAIPDA
-479 DENDAENDDSYEE
+479 DDDSYDQ
-492 GYKNITVSLVDADNT
+492 GYKNISVSLVEADNT
-507 AGITLV
+507 AGITLADV
-513 DSVFSKPTLRTIR
+513 GFSKPTLRTIR
-526 FSYPHEDE
+526 FRYPKTD
-534 ETNDGTRYVNDT
+534 TGDGTQYVNDT
-546 DRDGVSH
+546 DGDGVSH

-561 AQVGDSTKTYNL
+561 AKVGDSERTYNL

-579 FIDEVQQLTQVQVD
+579 FIDEVQPLTQVQVD
-593 EIEKAAAGAQSQAT
+593 EIEKASAGKTSLAT

-615 RTPDYLDDNY
+615 RTPEYMESNY

-631 TWDYDP
+631 AWDFDT
-637 GVGTAAGIGNEDY
+637 GVAAEAGFGNNSY

-668 QGNNFSNSKKFP
+668 NGSNFSNRNKFP

-685 AITSTYVDF
+685 AVTSTYVDF
-694 DNNWHYGSATEP
+694 EGNTWHNRTAIRP
-706 EDEPS
+706 QNEPS
-711 KGSSRYHVYVDASD
+711 KGSSTFHIYVDASD
-725 RPGIITRLPFEQD
+725 RPGIVTRLPFEQD

-745 FVTAWVKSAVSTNEY
+745 FVSAWVKSAVSAE
-760 EGADATQTNN
+760 AAATQTNN
-770 QDACL
+770 EDACL

-804 QLHSSTFLSSAIP
+804 QLHSSTFLSDAIP

-822 KADQWFQVY
+822 IADQWFQVY

-906 HEDTDT
+906 HEDTDK
-912 GVEEGIDFVF
+912 GVEGIDFVF
-922 VDQTIYNNYLAEHP
+922 VDQTIYNNHLAEHP
-936 DDKAGA
+936 EEGKAAA
-942 LQAAAAM
+942 LEAAAAM
-949 IGPEEGSEDYD
+949 IGREEGSELYD
-960 ENSGTLYFKYPF
+960 KNCGTLYFKYPF
-972 SENEEYH
+972 SENTEYH

-993 GGKAYF
+993 DGKAYF
-999 YRRGTAAGGNRELVV
+999 YRRGTAVGGNRELVV

-1033 DDDNKTELFDELA
+1033 DDNNKRDLFDDLA
-1046 AVVDDRCA
+1046 DVVDDSCA
-1054 IKSDFWVTA
+1054 IKSEFWVTA

-1097 SKTGE
+1097 STTGE
-1102 EKYISVNEGVYFDW
+1102 EKYIPINEGIYFDW
-1116 FFGTEEAFYYEEHE
+1116 FFGTEKAFYEERE
-1130 SSTSVQSALAHLRK
+1130 GDTSVQSALAHLRE

-1152 SPETTPVVEDF
+1152 SPETTPVVENGLINF
-1163 TQADYDLLWK
+1163 SQADYDLLRK
-1173 LSTDKPVAGSNPP
+1173 LSTDTAVAGSNPP

-1211 TLTAPG
+1211 TLKAPG
-1217 SIELPDDAPQNLD
+1217 SIELPDDAPQDLD
-1230 SLWLQVC
+1230 SLWGQVC

-1280 STTSAAPLRID
+1280 STTSEAPLRID

-1298 VVDPDPSSMLVPLTS
+1298 VDNPDPSSELVPLKS

-1347 YVDDFLA
+1347 YVDEFTA

-1362 FNDHVSIRF
+1362 FNDHVSIHF
-1371 YLKGEGEPEDGFV
+1371 YLKGEGEPKDGFV

-1391 WYTFSVHFEELLA
+1391 WYTFSVHFEELLK

-1426 VWNGGPTNNWNR
+1426 VWDGGPTNNWNR
-1438 DENWKRVNSPTT
+1438 DENWKRVNSRTT
-1450 IHATNDSFLDGNTT
+1450 IHATDDSFLDGNTT

-1493 DSDGHYGWESQRP
+1493 DSDGHYGWETQRP

-1523 DDPSATAVDKLVT
+1523 DDPSATAAGDKLVT

-1563 ERVWTDVEVPAGW
+1563 ERVWTDVEVPGGQ

-1599 QTTEYFKR
+1599 QATEYFR
-1607 ITFDDSYDRL
+1607 PITFDDSYDRL

-1625 WNADAAYIVENAQG
+1625 WNAEAANIVENAQG
-1639 MTPVSFETVW
+1639 TTLVSFETVW

-1668 KHGVDDGALFR
+1668 KHGFDGVALFR

-1732 ADGRY
+1732 ADGSY

-1742 PFVAQM
+1742 PFMAQM
-1748 DVAGFLEDNRD
+1748 DVAGFLDDNKD
-1759 VLQQKYWMKTSAGD
+1759 VLQQKYWMETSEGD
-1773 PMTAAA
+1773 PFTAAA
-1779 DEGGQWVTSTGTTQL
+1779 GADGRWVASTGTTQL

-1802 VEAVDGV
+1802 VEAVGK
-1809 DGPLTVKFY
+1809 GSEPLKVKFY
-1818 GERQQLKGWTAPGT
+1818 GKRQQLKDWPASGT

-1994 TETLTG
+1994 TETLTA

>member
-1 MKRYFLSLFVC
+1 MKRYLFYLVVC
-12 LLAVGGA
+12 VLTVVGVR
-19 LPSAAQNMFRDYVV
+19 PSAAQDMYTVKPVDEFSPKVY
-33 QQSSTEQTWTR
+33 TWE
-44 LSVHAHGGFSNVD
+44 LSGLNTMWPID
-57 NMADGND
+57 NLVDGNM
-64 ATYAGSGTGGYVV
+64 GTEIRGHYNKNSIITFSPSTGPVSYMLCRT
-77 FNNGAASPNRT
+77 ASDNINYHPT
-88 QLYKI
+88 GI
-93 RFSAETDHQPTS
+93 MVESSA
-105 VVVEFCDND
+105 DN
-114 NFQNFVTTVYNGQI
+114 QNWQTEYDQGTNQNQKEWAISFANPI
-128 NRYLTEWEIQFQN
+128 PADRYI
-141 PNGND
+141 
-146 YAAGYYVRV
+146 RV
-155 TFTGSDIRIKEV
+155 TFRCSDAYQAFIWMNELT
-167 EFQGYVT
+167 F
-174 QSVRSS
+174 SS
-180 QTTIHHKPAKWYD
+180 SSSADFTIHHKRAKWHSL
-193 RRDRI
+193 RGRI
-198 SQAARDMDSFS
+198 SEEAKAMDSFS
-209 DDEPWFNL
+209 DSVEWFNL
-217 DLSSAE
+217 DLSSEE
-223 GQIQAAHTYIDTIY
+223 GQIQAAHTYIDTLY
-237 VHKGDVVPLYIP
+237 VHKGDAVHLYLP
-249 DVYRRSST
+249 DVFRRTSAGDI
-257 EKITNISSS
+257 EKVSVS

-280 ELNNKEDGRYDLLTP
+280 ELRNKDEGATARHDLLTP
-295 RDGQTIYRF
+295 LDGQTIYRF

-310 QPVNSKGNGNYSNAA
+310 QPVNTIGNDNNLASAA
-325 YQMDFYYPTD
+325 YQMQFYYPTD
-335 EQFNRWIGSGSGID
+335 EEFNRWVGAGSGID

-364 FTPEY
+364 FTPDY
-369 NDQSQSSTFF
+369 DASHSSTFF

-397 VFYIVGVDGRKDDES
+397 VFYIVGVDGREDDQSE
-412 DGWVNGFARLYDG
+412 GWVNGFGRLKNA
-425 AYRNGLNTDNPASKK
+425 AYRNDIETDQPDSKK
-440 YLEEYEITFPAR
+440 YLEEYEITFSAR
-452 RVSNKTLDLVAL
+452 RVSNKTLEMVAL
-464 TKDAGAYAIPDAVNN
+464 SKDAGAYAIPDAVNN

-492 GYKNITVSLVDADNT
+492 GYKNITVSLVAADNT
-507 AGITLV
+507 AGITLE
-513 DSVFSKPTLRTIR
+513 DDGFSAPTLRTMR
-526 FSYPHEDE
+526 FSYPNTADA
-534 ETNDGTRYVNDT
+534 DGTQYVNDA
-546 DRDGVSH
+546 DGDGESH
-553 ATILVTKK
+553 ATILVTKTAK
-561 AQVGDSTKTYNL
+561 VDGTVRTYNL

-593 EIEKAAAGAQSQAT
+593 EIEKAAAGTQSQAT
-607 DKYWNYAH
+607 DQYRNYAH

-637 GVGTAAGIGNEDY
+637 GVGTAAGIGNEKY

-668 QGNNFSNSKKFP
+668 QGSNFSNSNKFP

-694 DNNWHYGSATEP
+694 DNNWHHGSATLP
-706 EDEPS
+706 QNEPS

-725 RPGIITRLPFEQD
+725 RPGIITRLPFEQN

-745 FVTAWVKSAVSTNEY
+745 FVTAWVKSAVSTNDY
-760 EGADATQTNN
+760 EGADAKQTNN

-804 QLHSSTFLSSAIP
+804 QIHASTFLKNSIP
-817 GCGKG
+817 GCGNG
-822 KADQWFQVY
+822 QPDQWFQVY
-831 FTFINEQENSDYD
+831 FSFINDQAESNYE

-871 VKPRADVVQLRAG
+871 VKPRANVVQLRAG

-906 HEDTDT
+906 HEEGDT
-912 GVEEGIDFVF
+912 GQEEGIDFIF
-922 VDQTIYNNYLAEHP
+922 VDQTVYNEYLAANP

-942 LQAAAAM
+942 LKAAAAM
-949 IGPEEGSEDYD
+949 IGPEEESEIYD
-960 ENSGTLYFKYPF
+960 RNYGILHFKYPF
-972 SENEEYH
+972 EENTPYD
-979 GTAEDPDLAIGNVE
+979 GTAKDPDLAKDNPMNQD
-993 GGKAYF
+993 GKFYF

-1033 DDDNKTELFDELA
+1033 DDNNETALFDELA

-1054 IKSDFWVTA
+1054 IKSEFWVTA

-1097 SKTGE
+1097 LKTGE
-1102 EKYISVNEGVYFDW
+1102 EKYISVNEGIYFDW
-1116 FFGTEEAFYYEEHE
+1116 FFGTEEAFYKKHE
-1130 SSTSVQSALAHLRK
+1130 SGTSVQSALTHLRD
-1144 LYPTAEDI
+1144 LYPDAAVVSE
-1152 SPETTPVVEDF
+1152 EATPVRDRF
-1163 TQADYDLLWK
+1163 TQADYDLLHD
-1173 LSTDKPVAGSNPP
+1173 LSTRDPEAGSNPP

-1211 TLTAPG
+1211 TRTAPG
-1217 SIELPDDAPQNLD
+1217 SIELPDDVPLD
-1230 SLWLQVC
+1230 LDELWLQVC

-1251 PTVHAGFNRYNYPDP
+1251 PTVHPGFNIYTYPDP

-1280 STTSAAPLRID
+1280 GTTADAPLRID

-1298 VVDPDPSSMLVPLTS
+1298 VDDPDPSSELVPLTS

-1347 YVDDFLA
+1347 YVDEFTA

-1362 FNDHVSIRF
+1362 FNDHVSIHF
-1371 YLKGEGEPEDGFV
+1371 YLKGEGEPKDGFV

-1391 WYTFSVHFEELLA
+1391 WYTFSVHFEELLKD
-1404 GETSTACYGKF
+1404 ETSTACYGKF

-1438 DENWKRVNSPTT
+1438 DENWKRVNSRTT
-1450 IHATNDSFLDGNTT
+1450 IHATDDSFLDGNTT

-1474 KVIIPRGQQVQL
+1474 KVLIPRGQQVQL

-1523 DDPSATAVDKLVT
+1523 DDPAPAAKHKLVT

-1563 ERVWTDVEVPAGW
+1563 ERVWTDVEVPARR

-1581 TPLQGVYAG
+1581 TPLQGVVAG
-1590 DWYTQTSGR
+1590 DWYTQTSGH
-1599 QTTEYFKR
+1599 QQTEYFQP
-1607 ITFDDSYDRL
+1607 ITFTGEYDRL
-1617 NPAVYQRS
+1617 KPAVYQRS
-1625 WNADAAYIVENAQG
+1625 WNANAAKIIEKGGGQ
-1639 MTPVSFETVW
+1639 TPVSFSTVW
-1649 SSAFNDASVPYS
+1649 SSAFNDASVPYA

-1668 KHGVDDGALFR
+1668 KHGVADGALFR
-1679 LPKDDASYGV
+1679 LPKDDKSYDV
-1689 ATNTGA
+1689 ATGDIDRTGN
-1695 LDRDS
+1695 
-1700 VGVLK
+1700 GVLK
-1705 STVLVERNPDMEKT
+1705 STVLVERDPDMEKT
-1719 EIKDYFTA
+1719 EIHDYFTA
-1727 ELTPS
+1727 TLTPS
-1732 ADGRY
+1732 ADERF

-1742 PFVAQM
+1742 PFMAQM
-1748 DVAGFLEDNRD
+1748 DVAKFLAANSD
-1759 VLQQKYWMKTSAGD
+1759 VLQPKCWMTTAGGD
-1773 PMTAAA
+1773 PLTAAA
-1779 DEGGQWVTSTGTTQL
+1779 DAEGGWTTSDGSTSLL

-1802 VEAVDGV
+1802 AEAVEGV
-1809 DGPLTVKFY
+1809 TGPVMVKFY
-1818 GERQQLKGWTAPGT
+1818 GEHQQLKGWTAPGT
-1832 GTTQAAAMTVSCAS
+1832 GTTTAAALTVSCTS
-1846 AAGTST
+1846 DAGTST

-1859 DAADGFGVGDVQL
+1859 GADDGYGAGDVQL

-1878 DVSQPTVY
+1878 DASLPAVY
-1886 TVAGATAVTVDSRGR
+1886 AVAGQTAVTVDSRSR

-1907 GVYAPDGMVSTLT
+1907 GVYAPEGTASTLT
-1920 FTGVSALEGAR
+1920 FTGVAALEGAR
-1931 LYDAQTRSERTLH
+1931 LYDALTRSERPLH
-1944 EGDAVT
+1944 EGDAIA

-1961 RFDGAGTTGIATAT
+1961 RFDGAGTTGLSTG
-1975 PAAGANIYSVQ
+1975 AAAIINIYSVQ
-1986 PGEIIVAA
+1986 QGEIIVAA
-1994 TETLTG
+1994 TEALTA
-2000 VDVYTTDGRHVRSL
+2000 VDVYATDGRHVSSL
-2014 RPADV
+2014 RPTDAQTV
-2019 TTLRIKGLPAGVY
+2019 RIDDLPAAVY

>member
-1 MKRYFLSLFVC
+1 MKRYLLYLVVC
-12 LLAVGGA
+12 LLAVVGVR
-19 LPSAAQNMFRDYVV
+19 PSAAQDMYTMKLVDEFSPKVYTWE
-33 QQSSTEQTWTR
+33 SSGLNTTWPINN
-44 LSVHAHGGFSNVD
+44 LV
-57 NMADGND
+57 DGNMGTEIRGHYNKNSIITFSPSTGPVSYMLCRTASD
-64 ATYAGSGTGGYVV
+64 NVNYHPTGIMVESSADNQNWQTEYDQGTNQNQKEWVISFANPIPAG
-77 FNNGAASPNRT
+77 
-88 QLYKI
+88 
-93 RFSAETDHQPTS
+93 
-105 VVVEFCDND
+105 
-114 NFQNFVTTVYNGQI
+114 
-128 NRYLTEWEIQFQN
+128 RYI
-141 PNGND
+141 
-146 YAAGYYVRV
+146 RV
-155 TFTGSDIRIKEV
+155 TFRCSDANHAFIWMNELT
-167 EFQGYVT
+167 F
-174 QSVRSS
+174 SS
-180 QTTIHHKPAKWYD
+180 SSSADFTIQHKPAKWHS
-193 RRDRI
+193 RRGRI
-198 SQAARDMDSFS
+198 SEEAKAMDSFS
-209 DDEPWFNL
+209 DDEEWFNL
-217 DLSSAE
+217 DLSSEE
-223 GQIQAAHTYIDTIY
+223 GQIQAAHTYIDTLY
-237 VHKGDVVPLYIP
+237 VHKGDAVNLYLP
-249 DVYRRSST
+249 DVYRKDFESD
-257 EKITNISSS
+257 ISNFSVS
-266 SYQRWYSYRTGQTF
+266 SYQRWYSYRTGMTF
-280 ELNNKEDGRYDLLTP
+280 ELPHKDSGTNVRYDLLTP
-295 RDGQTIYRF
+295 LDGQTIYRF

-310 QPVNSKGNGNYSNAA
+310 QPVNTIGNNNNLASAA
-325 YQMDFYYPTD
+325 YQMQFYYPTD
-335 EQFNRWIGSGSGID
+335 EEFGRWIGAGSGID

-364 FTPEY
+364 FTPDY
-369 NDQSQSSTFF
+369 TDASHTSTFF

-397 VFYIVGVDGRKDDES
+397 VFYIVGVDDRENDQSE
-412 DGWVNGFARLYDG
+412 GWVNGFGRLKDG
-425 AYRNGLNTDNPASKK
+425 AYRNDIETDQPDSKK
-440 YLEEYEITFPAR
+440 YLEEYEITFSAR

-464 TKDAGAYAIPDAVNN
+464 SKDAGSYAIP
-479 DENDAENDDSYEE
+479 DAENDDSYDQ
-492 GYKNITVSLVDADNT
+492 GYNNISVSLVEADNT
-507 AGITLV
+507 AGITLA
-513 DSVFSKPTLRTIR
+513 DDRFSKPTLRTIR
-526 FSYPHEDE
+526 FRYPNEG
-534 ETNDGTRYVNDT
+534 TDGTRYVNDA
-546 DRDGVSH
+546 DGDGVSH
-553 ATILVTKK
+553 ATILVTKT
-561 AQVGDSTKTYNL
+561 ARVDGSDRTYNL

-579 FIDEVQQLTQVQVD
+579 FIDEVQQLTQTQVD
-593 EIEKAAAGAQSQAT
+593 EIEKAARSDTATLAT
-607 DKYWNYAH
+607 DKYWNYIH
-615 RTPDYLDDNY
+615 RTPEYMESNY

-631 TWDYDP
+631 AWDFDT
-637 GVGTAAGIGNEDY
+637 GVAADAGFGNNSY

-668 QGNNFSNSKKFP
+668 SGSNFSNNHKFP

-685 AITSTYVDF
+685 AVTSTYVDF
-694 DNNWHYGSATEP
+694 DDNWHNGTATRP
-706 EDEPS
+706 QNEPS
-711 KGSSRYHVYVDASD
+711 KGSSTFHIYVDASD
-725 RPGIITRLPFEQD
+725 RPGIVTRLPFDQD

-745 FVTAWVKSAVSTNEY
+745 FVSAWVKSAVSTA
-760 EGADATQTNN
+760 GTTATQTNN
-770 QDACL
+770 EDACL

-804 QLHSSTFLSSAIP
+804 QLHSSTFLSNAIP
-817 GCGKG
+817 GCGG
-822 KADQWFQVY
+822 GNADQWFQVY

-906 HEDTDT
+906 HEDADT
-912 GVEEGIDFVF
+912 GVEGIDFVF

-936 DDKAGA
+936 DEGKAAA
-942 LQAAAAM
+942 LEAAAAM
-949 IGPEEGSEDYD
+949 IGPEEGSKVYD
-960 ENSGTLYFKYPF
+960 ENYGTLYFKYPF
-972 SENEEYH
+972 SENKEYD
-979 GTAEDPDLAIGNVE
+979 GTAEDPDLAKDNME
-993 GGKAYF
+993 DGKAYF

-1014 DFFSDLKANRPYW
+1014 DFFSDLQANRPYW

-1033 DDDNKTELFDELA
+1033 DDNNETELFDELA
-1046 AVVDDRCA
+1046 AVVDDSCA

-1097 SKTGE
+1097 STVTGE
-1102 EKYISVNEGVYFDW
+1102 EKYIPVNEGVYFDW
-1116 FFGTEEAFYYEEHE
+1116 FFGTEEAFYEEHE
-1130 SSTSVQSALAHLRK
+1130 SGTSVQSALAHLRD
-1144 LYPTAEDI
+1144 LYPNAEDI
-1152 SPETTPVVEDF
+1152 SPETTSVVENGLF
-1163 TQADYDLLWK
+1163 TQADYDLLLE
-1173 LSTDKPVAGSNPP
+1173 LSTDTSVAGSNPP
-1186 LVLRRAHLNI
+1186 LVLRRSHLNI

-1211 TLTAPG
+1211 TLKAPG
-1217 SIELPDDAPQNLD
+1217 SIELPDDAPQKLD
-1230 SLWLQVC
+1230 SLWSQVC

-1251 PTVHAGFNRYNYPDP
+1251 PTVHAGFNRYNYPDR

-1298 VVDPDPSSMLVPLTS
+1298 VDDPDPSSKLVPLTS
-1313 NERGRLVYL
+1313 NERGCLVYL

-1362 FNDHVSIRF
+1362 FNDHVSIHF
-1371 YLKGEGEPEDGFV
+1371 YLKGEGEPKDGFV

-1415 ALRMNV
+1415 AVRMNV

-1438 DENWKRVNSPTT
+1438 DENWKRVNSHTT
-1450 IHATNDSFLDGNTT
+1450 IHATDDSFLDGNTT

-1474 KVIIPRGQQVQL
+1474 KVLIPRGKQVQL
-1486 YRAGWRT
+1486 YRAGWR
-1493 DSDGHYGWESQRP
+1493 SDDNGHYGWESQRP
-1506 EWMQSPTDSIQY
+1506 AWMQAPTDSIQY

-1523 DDPSATAVDKLVT
+1523 DDPAAEHPLVT

-1563 ERVWTDVEVPAGW
+1563 ERVWTDVEVTGGQ

-1581 TPLQGVYAG
+1581 TPLQDVYAG
-1590 DWYTQTSGR
+1590 DWYTQQTSGR
-1599 QTTEYFKR
+1599 QATEYFR
-1607 ITFDDSYDRL
+1607 PIRFGDGYDRL

-1625 WNADAAYIVENAQG
+1625 WNADAANIVENDQG
-1639 MTPVSFETVW
+1639 TLTPVSFETVW
-1649 SSAFNDASVPYS
+1649 SSAFNDASVPYT

-1668 KHGVDDGALFR
+1668 KHGVDGGALFR
-1679 LPKDDASYGV
+1679 LPKDDASYSV
-1689 ATNTGA
+1689 ATGA
-1695 LDRDS
+1695 LDRTNN
-1700 VGVLK
+1700 GVLL
-1705 STVLVERNPDMEKT
+1705 STKMVHRDPDMEKT
-1719 EIKDYFTA
+1719 EIEDYFTA

-1748 DVAGFLEDNRD
+1748 DVAGFLEDNKD
-1759 VLQQKYWMKTSAGD
+1759 VLKQKYWAATAAGD

-1809 DGPLTVKFY
+1809 DDPLTVKFY
-1818 GERQQLKGWTAPGT
+1818 GERQQLEGWTAPGT

-1920 FTGVSALEGAR
+1920 FTGVAALEGAR

-2019 TTLRIKGLPAGVY
+2019 TTLRIGDLPAAVY
-2032 VVRAATDHATANA
+2032 VVRAATRSAVADA
-2045 KVSVR
+2045 KVRVE